1 MKKRILSALLALVM
15 VLALLP
21 ATALAA
27 TAPNASSPGDSG
39 RTNVR
44 YYDKKQPTLLD
55 ASGQSIGPGWYYQ
68 FQMDVGNNRKE
79 TRYAEIT
86 YGVVSGNSTSGT
98 WYASADAALASQ
110 ASFTLLDNQNIST
123 LAKNLTVDTNGHTLS
138 ITSADMTKVTSLTV
152 TDARYAA
159 AQKAGLSGSQGS
171 VNWSIN
177 NNSNGTQ
184 SFTLTLRN
192 GGKLSGSVTLINP
205 ANHTITMTDYAQI
218 SGSVNMSGNATNTNA
233 QNVSLSNNCEI
244 TGKVTLTGNSSRVN
258 VASSKLTGGLS
269 LTGTGT
275 QLMVNGIVSKVGAV
289 TLSSGTATTG
299 ANATVTISQGTV
311 DSIAQDSTDKL
322 KSPIKITVGE
332 NGSVS
337 GATTIDKSATIIVNQ
352 GTMGAVTLP
361 SGSLTVNGPSA
372 RLGALTLNGTGN
384 TTFKVAGT
392 GNSITNVSAGN
403 GTSLSVDI
411 AAEISNTFGA
421 VSLNGYKGHGI
432 KGGTY
437 TSTAPTADAL
447 ANSGN
452 EALIYQCVGGGST
465 TFYTSAQLADGLYKQ
480 VTTTGTLT
488 IVGQDTNSTIK
499 GVITFTRGTNEAG
512 KLNYYGVTTIAMLP
526 NKALG
531 TVVATWTDTTHGNKT
546 YNAGGSYDAP
556 QGGGNVTLS
565 TQGASQ
571 VVTKINGL
579 GVLTTG
585 DNANITASLNGNVI
599 TLSGAVKPI
608 GGIASFQLNLLT
620 DLVNSDTQKQ
630 VEIPVWVNY
639 DTVNKRTFFGN
650 QANLTG
656 GLTVNAD
663 GSRLTLF
670 DGSTYYTLNG
680 SGLRVM
686 DENFKTDVDPTG
698 AVKATYTGT
707 GDAATKQ
714 YVANLIQGTLDEDTA
729 ASFDWRRSTAVKQA
743 VNAVQAGITSSQVQN
758 WRDQAQRKAW
768 QNHYSGSP
776 TKDQYTT
783 DPVSKDYTEVYLVP
797 YLNVTAS
804 KFNQNG
810 TLTAALSV
818 YYRVEVRKGSDATTA
833 IEVQAGRALG
843 TLGEEFDIG
852 VVVKFGGTLN
862 TMLTAGNNNAYM
874 RQDDTYVYKND
885 SDKAFT
891 ISHSGRTGLGTIVI
905 DQTAP
910 LVMLERN
917 RGATNT
923 THVGKGQTAYY
934 TTLQAAVN
942 DTQPQPKNHEDRI
955 TVLNGYKASDS
966 IDVTGLARTFYIKAE
981 GNTTLTRAS
990 NNFTM
995 TPDTTGSLWTVQLA
1009 KETAT
1014 GTVAIYVTDVA
1025 NGNASASIVR
1035 AKAGDTVTIT
1045 TNPNSGYYTLGVSA
1059 VGSNNT
1065 SIAVSGS
1072 GNSWSFKVPDNV
1084 VSVTVTPN
1092 FGVGGGQVSI
1102 NVNNATNGSATVS
1115 SGTNNVTQGSTI
1127 TVYTVPRAGYRATGV
1142 SVYFNNGTSVN
1153 ATNTGTNTWVFTVP
1167 AGATTA
1173 TVTPSFTVETG
1184 LPFTDVGSNDFYLQ
1198 YVNFVYKHGMME
1210 GFGNKYTFNGN
1221 GNVTRAQI
1229 VLILYRL
1236 SGSPSV
1242 SGVTKF
1248 SDVPANQWY
1257 SAAVAWASNNN
1268 IVNGRS
1274 NSIFD
1279 PGTAV
1284 TRQELAAILYRYNNY
1299 RGLSNG
1305 NLSNLSQFTD
1315 RGYVQSYAKEA
1326 MQWAVGNG
1334 IISGT
1339 TNTTLSPNGTAIRY
1353 QAAAMLTRYCQ
1364 NFLKMS

>member
-21 ATALAA
+21 ATVFAA
-27 TAPNASSPGDSG
+27 AAETGKTS
-39 RTNVR
+39 VR
-44 YYDKKQPTLLD
+44 YYDKVQPNLLD
-55 ASGQSIGPGWYYQ
+55 ESGQKIGPGWYYQ
-68 FQMDVGNNRKE
+68 FQMDVSNNRKE
-79 TRYAEIT
+79 TRYAKVDT
-86 YGVVSGNSTSGT
+86 GVVTGTSTSGT
-98 WYASADAALASQ
+98 WYESADAALAKGQ
-110 ASFTLLDNQNIST
+110 TSFTLLSDQTISGT
-123 LAKNLTVDTNGHTLS
+123 LDRNLTVDTNGRMLTVGN
-138 ITSADMTKVTSLTV
+138 ADMAKVTSLTV

-159 AQKAGLSGSQGS
+159 AQKVGDNTVSQGAVS
-171 VNWSIN
+171 WNLD
-177 NNSNGTQ
+177 NSGTGTQ

-192 GGKLSGSVTLINP
+192 GGQLSGGVSLTNP
-205 ANHTITMTDYAQI
+205 ANHTITMTDYAKI
-218 SGSVNMSGNATNTNA
+218 GGNVTMSGNAATNANA
-233 QNVSLSNNCEI
+233 QNVSLSNYSKI
-244 TGKVTLTGNSSRVN
+244 TGAVELTGNSSRVN
-258 VASSKLTGGLS
+258 VASSEMGALTLK
-269 LTGTGT
+269 GTGT
-275 QLMVNGIVSKVGAV
+275 QLTVNGIISKVGAV
-289 TLSSGTATTG
+289 TLNSAQSKTTG
-299 ANATVTISQGTV
+299 TNATVNISQGQV
-311 DSIAQDSTDKL
+311 ESITQTADDL
-322 KSPIKITVGE
+322 KSNIKITVGE
-332 NGSVS
+332 NGSVGTITIVN
-337 GATTIDKSATIIVNQ
+337 GADITVNQ
-352 GTMGAVTLP
+352 GSTGTITLP
-361 SGSLTVNGPSA
+361 SGTLTVNGPSA
-372 RLGALTLNGTGN
+372 RLGALNLNGTGN

-392 GNSITNVSAGN
+392 GNSITSVNASN
-403 GTSLSVDI
+403 GTSLKVDI

-421 VSLNGYKGHGI
+421 VSLDGYKGHGI

-452 EALIYQCVGGGST
+452 EALIYQATDSSKVT

-480 VTTTGTLT
+480 ATKGGTLT
-488 IVGQDTNSTIK
+488 IVGQATTSSPS
-499 GVITFTRGTNEAG
+499 GVITFMRGTNKAG
-512 KLNYYGVTTIAMLP
+512 ELNYYGVTTIPMLP

-531 TVVATWTDTTHGNKT
+531 TPVATWTDTTNKNKT
-546 YNAGGSYDAP
+546 YNAGGSYDVP

-579 GVLTTG
+579 STATG
-585 DNANITASLNGNVI
+585 TDVNHNITASLNGNVI
-599 TLSGAVKPI
+599 TLSGAVEPI
-608 GGIASFQLNLLT
+608 GGIATFQLNLLT
-620 DLVNSDTQKQ
+620 DLVDENQKQ
-630 VEIPVWVNY
+630 VIIPVWVNY
-639 DTVNKRTFFGN
+639 NSVNKRTYFGN
-650 QANLTG
+650 QTLDG

-686 DENFKTDVDPTG
+686 DENFTTSAADDGGV
-698 AVKATYTGT
+698 VATYTGT

-714 YVANLIQGTLDEDTA
+714 YVANLIQGTGS
-729 ASFDWRRSTAVKQA
+729 SFNWKNSTAVKQA

-783 DPVSKDYTEVYLVP
+783 DPVSSGYTDVWLVP

-804 KFNQNG
+804 KYNQNG

-818 YYRVEVRKGSDATTA
+818 YYRVEVRKGSDAATA

-843 TLGEEFDIG
+843 TLGEEFGTG
-852 VVVKFGGTLN
+852 VVVKFSNDLN
-862 TMLTAGNNNAYM
+862 NQINLNGNNAYM
-874 RQDDTYVYKND
+874 RQDDTYVYQNS
-885 SDKAFT
+885 SDGFT

-910 LVMLERN
+910 LVMLERKS
-917 RGATNT
+917 GAPNT
-923 THVGKGQTAYY
+923 THVPAGTIAYY

-942 DTQPQPKNHEDRI
+942 DTQPQPKNYEDVI

-1173 TVTPSFTVETG
+1173 TVTPSFAVETG

-1299 RGLSNG
+1299 RGLGNG

>member
-21 ATALAA
+21 ATVFAA
-27 TAPNASSPGDSG
+27 AAETGKTS
-39 RTNVR
+39 VR
-44 YYDKKQPTLLD
+44 YYDKVQPNLLD
-55 ASGQSIGPGWYYQ
+55 ESGQKIGPGWYYQ

-79 TRYAEIT
+79 TRYAKVNT
-86 YGVVSGNSTSGT
+86 GVVTGTSTSGT
-98 WYASADAALASQ
+98 WYESAEAALAKGQ
-110 ASFTLLDNQNIST
+110 TSFTLLSNQTISG
-123 LAKNLTVDTNGHTLS
+123 LNRNLTVDTNGSTLNIS
-138 ITSADMTKVTSLTV
+138 GADMTKVTSLTV

-159 AQKAGLSGSQGS
+159 AQKVGDNTVSQGAVS
-171 VNWSIN
+171 WNLD
-177 NNSNGTQ
+177 NSGTGTQ

-192 GGKLSGSVTLINP
+192 GGQLSRGVSLTNP
-205 ANHTITMTDYAQI
+205 ANHTITMTDYAKI
-218 SGSVNMSGNATNTNA
+218 EGSVTMSGNAATNANA
-233 QNVSLSNNCEI
+233 QNVSLSNHSTI
-244 TGKVTLTGNSSRVN
+244 TGTVTLTGNSSRVN
-258 VASSKLTGGLS
+258 VASSEMGALTLK
-269 LTGTGT
+269 GTGT
-275 QLMVNGIVSKVGAV
+275 QLMVNGIISKVGAV
-289 TLSSGTATTG
+289 TLNSAQSKTTG
-299 ANATVTISQGTV
+299 TNATVNISQGQV
-311 DSIAQDSTDKL
+311 ESITQTADDL
-322 KSPIKITVGE
+322 KSNIKITVGE
-332 NGSVS
+332 NGSV
-337 GATTIDKSATIIVNQ
+337 GAIMIRNGADITVNQ
-352 GTMGAVTLP
+352 GSTGDITLP
-361 SGSLTVNGPSA
+361 SGTLTVNGPSA

-392 GNSITNVSAGN
+392 GNSITSVSASN
-403 GTSLSVDI
+403 GTSLKVDI
-411 AAEISNTFGA
+411 AAEISNTFGD
-421 VSLNGYKGHGI
+421 VRLDGYKGHGI

-437 TSTAPTADAL
+437 TRTAPTADAL

-599 TLSGAVKPI
+599 TLSGAVKPT

-620 DLVNSDTQKQ
+620 DLVDSDTQKQ

-639 DTVNKRTFFGN
+639 NTVNKRTFFGN
-650 QANLTG
+650 QVNLTG

-686 DENFKTDVDPTG
+686 DENFKTDVDPAG

-714 YVANLIQGTLDEDTA
+714 YVANLIQGTLDGDTA
-729 ASFDWRRSTAVKQA
+729 ASFDWSRSTAVKQA

-783 DPVSKDYTEVYLVP
+783 DPVSSGYTQVWLVP

-804 KFNQNG
+804 KYNQNG

-818 YYRVEVRKGSDATTA
+818 YYRVEVRDTNGGKP

-843 TLGEEFDIG
+843 TLGEEFGTG
-852 VVVKFGGTLN
+852 VVVKFSDELN
-862 TMLTAGNNNAYM
+862 KVLTSNGANNAYM
-874 RQDDTYVYKND
+874 RQDDTYVYKNGTGNV
-885 SDKAFT
+885 FT

-910 LVMLERN
+910 LVMLERSN
-917 RGATNT
+917 GAMNT

>member
-21 ATALAA
+21 ATVFAA
-27 TAPNASSPGDSG
+27 AAETGKTS
-39 RTNVR
+39 VR
-44 YYDKKQPTLLD
+44 YYDKVQTNLKHEDGT
-55 ASGQSIGPGWYYQ
+55 SEVGPGWYYQ
-68 FQMDVGNNRKE
+68 FQHDLGNGKKE
-79 TRYAEIT
+79 TRYAPISN
-86 YGVVSGNSTSGT
+86 GVVTGTSTSGT
-98 WYASADAALASQ
+98 WYESAEAALAKGQ
-110 ASFTLLDNQNIST
+110 ASFTLLGDESISV
-123 LAKNLTVDTNGHTLS
+123 LSRNLTVDTNGHTLT
-138 ITSADMTKVTSLTV
+138 IGTADMTKVTSLTV

-159 AQKAGLSGSQGS
+159 DQKAGGIKGLRPGA

-177 NNSNGTQ
+177 NDGTGTQ

-192 GGKLSGSVTLINP
+192 GGKLDGSVTLTNP
-205 ANHTITMTDYAQI
+205 ANHTITMTDYAEI
-218 SGSVNMSGNATNTNA
+218 AGNVTMSGNAATNANA
-233 QNVSLSNNCEI
+233 QNVSLSNHSKI
-244 TGKVTLTGNSSRVN
+244 TGSVDLTGNSSRVN
-258 VASSKLTGGLS
+258 VASSEMGDLTLK
-269 LTGTGT
+269 GTGT
-275 QLMVNGIVSKVGAV
+275 QLTVNGIISKVGAV
-289 TLSSGTATTG
+289 TLNSDQSKTTG
-299 ANATVTISQGTV
+299 ANATVNISQGSV
-311 DSIAQDSTDKL
+311 ASITQTADVL
-322 KSPIKITVGE
+322 KSNIKITVGE
-332 NGSVS
+332 NGSV
-337 GATTIDKSATIIVNQ
+337 GAITIVNGADITVNQ
-352 GTMGAVTLP
+352 GSTGAIILP
-361 SGSLTVNGPSA
+361 SGTLTVNGPSA

-392 GNSITNVSAGN
+392 GNSIIRVSASN
-403 GTSLSVDI
+403 GTSLKVDI
-411 AAEISNTFGA
+411 AAEISNTFGD
-421 VSLNGYKGHGI
+421 VGLDGYKGHGI

-437 TSTAPTADAL
+437 KGTAPNADAL

-452 EALIYQCVGGGST
+452 EALIYQATDSSNVT

-480 VTTTGTLT
+480 ATKGGALT
-488 IVGQDTNSTIK
+488 IVGQTT
-499 GVITFTRGTNEAG
+499 GAQGTITFKRGSDVAG
-512 KLNYYGVTTIAMLP
+512 VLTYKGVTTIPMLP

-531 TVVATWTDTTHGNKT
+531 TPVATWTDTNNKNKT
-546 YNAGGSYDAP
+546 YNAGGSYDVP
-556 QGGGNVTLS
+556 QGVSGSGDFVLA

-579 GVLTTG
+579 STATGTGV
-585 DNANITASLNGNVI
+585 NHNITASLNGNVI
-599 TLSGAVKPI
+599 TLSGAVEPI
-608 GGIASFQLNLLT
+608 GGIATFQLNLLT
-620 DLVNSDTQKQ
+620 DLVDENQKQ
-630 VEIPVWVNY
+630 VIIPVWVNY
-639 DTVNKRTFFGN
+639 NSVNKRTYFGN
-650 QANLTG
+650 QTLDG

-686 DENFKTDVDPTG
+686 DENFTTSAADDGGV
-698 AVKATYTGT
+698 VATYTGT

-714 YVANLIQGTLDEDTA
+714 YVANLIQGTGS
-729 ASFDWRRSTAVKQA
+729 SFNWKNSTAVKQA

-783 DPVSKDYTEVYLVP
+783 DPVSSGYTDVWLVP

-804 KFNQNG
+804 KYNQNG

-818 YYRVEVRKGSDATTA
+818 YYRVEVRKGNDAATA

-843 TLGEEFDIG
+843 TLGEEFGTG
-852 VVVKFGGTLN
+852 VVVKFSNELDKV
-862 TMLTAGNNNAYM
+862 LTSNGDNNAYM
-874 RQDDTYVYKND
+874 RQDDTYVYKNGTGN
-885 SDKAFT
+885 AFT

-910 LVMLERN
+910 LVMLERS
-917 RGATNT
+917 RSATNT
-923 THVGKGQTAYY
+923 THVPAGAIAYY

-942 DTQPQPKNHEDRI
+942 DTQPQPKDYVDRI

-1274 NSIFD
+1274 NNVFD

>member
-21 ATALAA
+21 ATVFAA
-27 TAPNASSPGDSG
+27 AAAETGKTS
-39 RTNVR
+39 VR
-44 YYDKKQPTLLD
+44 YYDKVQPNLLD
-55 ASGQSIGPGWYYQ
+55 ERGQKIGPGWYYQ

-79 TRYAEIT
+79 TRYAEVDS
-86 YGVVSGNSTSGT
+86 GVVTGTSTSGT
-98 WYASADAALASQ
+98 WYESAEAALAKGQ
-110 ASFTLLDNQNIST
+110 TSFTLLSSSDTISN
-123 LAKNLTVDTNGHTLS
+123 LNRNLTVDTNGNTLNIS
-138 ITSADMTKVTSLTV
+138 GADMTKVTSLTV

-159 AQKAGLSGSQGS
+159 AQKVGDNTVSQGTVS
-171 VNWSIN
+171 WNLT
-177 NNSNGTQ
+177 NSGTGTQ

-192 GGKLSGSVTLINP
+192 GGQLSGGVSLTNP
-205 ANHTITMTDYAQI
+205 ANHTITMTDYAKI
-218 SGSVNMSGNATNTNA
+218 AGSVTMSGNAATNANA

-244 TGKVTLTGNSSRVN
+244 TQLVTLTGNSSRVN
-258 VASSKLTGGLS
+258 VASSEMSALTLK
-269 LTGTGT
+269 GTGT
-275 QLMVNGIVSKVGAV
+275 QLTVNGIISKVGAV
-289 TLSSGTATTG
+289 TLNSDQSKTTG
-299 ANATVTISQGTV
+299 TNATVNISQGSV
-311 DSIAQDSTDKL
+311 ASITQTTDDL
-322 KSPIKITVGE
+322 KSNIKITVGE
-332 NGSVS
+332 NGSAGNITIVN
-337 GATTIDKSATIIVNQ
+337 GADITVNQ
-352 GTMGAVTLP
+352 GSAGDITLP
-361 SGSLTVNGPSA
+361 SGTLTVNGPSA
-372 RLGALTLNGTGN
+372 RLGALTLNGPGN

-392 GNSITNVSAGN
+392 GNSIASVSASN
-403 GTSLSVDI
+403 GTSLKVDI

-421 VSLNGYKGHGI
+421 VSLDGYKGHGI

-437 TSTAPTADAL
+437 TGTAPTADAL

-452 EALIYQCVGGGST
+452 EALIYQATDSSSVT

-480 VTTTGTLT
+480 ATKGGTLT
-488 IVGQDTNSTIK
+488 IVGQTT
-499 GVITFTRGTNEAG
+499 GAQGTITFKRGSDVAG
-512 KLNYYGVTTIAMLP
+512 VLTYKGVTTIPMLP

-531 TVVATWTDTTHGNKT
+531 TPVATWTDTTNKNKT
-546 YNAGGSYDAP
+546 YNAGGSYDVP

-579 GVLTTG
+579 STATG
-585 DNANITASLNGNVI
+585 TDVNHNITASLNGNVI
-599 TLSGAVKPI
+599 TLSGAVEPI

-620 DLVNSDTQKQ
+620 DLVDDNQKQ
-630 VEIPVWVNY
+630 VIIPVWVNY
-639 DTVNKRTFFGN
+639 NSVNKRTYFGN
-650 QANLTG
+650 QTLNG

-680 SGLRVM
+680 SGLRVK
-686 DENFKTDVDPTG
+686 DENFDTQVADSG
-698 AVKATYTGT
+698 EVKATYTGT

-714 YVANLIQGTLDEDTA
+714 YVANLIQGTGS
-729 ASFDWRRSTAVKQA
+729 SFNWKNSTAVKQA

-783 DPVSKDYTEVYLVP
+783 DSVSSGYTQVWLVP

-804 KFNQNG
+804 KYNQNG

-818 YYRVEVRKGSDATTA
+818 YYRVEVRDATNSGKP

-843 TLGEEFDIG
+843 TLGEEFGTG
-852 VVVKFGGTLN
+852 VVVKFSNDLN
-862 TMLTAGNNNAYM
+862 SQINLNGNNAYM
-874 RQDDTYVYKND
+874 RQDDTYVYQNS
-885 SDKAFT
+885 SDGFT

-910 LVMLERN
+910 LVMLKRDAN
-917 RGATNT
+917 ATNT
-923 THVGKGQTAYY
+923 THVPAGAIAYY

-942 DTQPQPKNHEDRI
+942 DTQPQPKDHVDRI

>member
-21 ATALAA
+21 ATVFAA
-27 TAPNASSPGDSG
+27 AAAETGKTS
-39 RTNVR
+39 VR
-44 YYDKKQPTLLD
+44 YYDKVQPNLLD
-55 ASGQSIGPGWYYQ
+55 GNGQKIGPGWYYQ
-68 FQMDVGNNRKE
+68 FQMDVDNNRKE
-79 TRYAEIT
+79 TRYAKVDT
-86 YGVVSGNSTSGT
+86 GVVTGTSTSGT
-98 WYASADAALASQ
+98 WYESAEAALAKGQ
-110 ASFTLLDNQNIST
+110 TSFTLLNDQTISG
-123 LAKNLTVDTNGHTLS
+123 LSRNLTVDTNGRTLYIS
-138 ITSADMTKVTSLTV
+138 GADMTKVTSLTV

-177 NNSNGTQ
+177 NDSNGTQ

-218 SGSVNMSGNATNTNA
+218 SGSVNMSGNAATNANA
-233 QNVSLSNNCEI
+233 QNVSLSNYSKI
-244 TGKVTLTGNSSRVN
+244 TGTVTLTGNSSRVN
-258 VASSKLTGGLS
+258 VASSEMGDLTLK
-269 LTGTGT
+269 GTGT
-275 QLMVNGIVSKVGAV
+275 QLTVNGIISKVGAV
-289 TLSSGTATTG
+289 TLNSAQSKTTG
-299 ANATVTISQGTV
+299 TNATVNISQGRV
-311 DSIAQDSTDKL
+311 ESITQTTDDL
-322 KSPIKITVGE
+322 KSNIKITVGE
-332 NGSVS
+332 NGSV
-337 GATTIDKSATIIVNQ
+337 GAIMIVNGADITVNQ
-352 GTMGAVTLP
+352 GSTGAITLP
-361 SGSLTVNGPSA
+361 SGTLTVNGPSA
-372 RLGALTLNGTGN
+372 RLGALTLNSTGN

-392 GNSITNVSAGN
+392 GNSIASVTAQK
-403 GTSLSVDI
+403 GTSLKVDI

-421 VSLNGYKGHGI
+421 VSLDGYKGHGI

-437 TSTAPTADAL
+437 KGTAPTADAL

-452 EALIYQCVGGGST
+452 EALIYQATDDSSVT

-480 VTTTGTLT
+480 ATKGGTLT
-488 IVGQDTNSTIK
+488 IVGQATTSSPS
-499 GVITFTRGTNEAG
+499 GVITFMRGTNKAG
-512 KLNYYGVTTIAMLP
+512 ELNYYGVTTIPMLP

-531 TVVATWTDTTHGNKT
+531 TPVATWTDTSNQNKT
-546 YNAGGSYDAP
+546 YNAGGSYDVP
-556 QGGGNVTLS
+556 QGGGNVILS

-579 GVLTTG
+579 NLATG
-585 DNANITASLNGNVI
+585 TGANHNITASLNGNVI
-599 TLSGAVKPI
+599 TLSGAVEPI

-620 DLVNSDTQKQ
+620 DLVDNDQKQ
-630 VEIPVWVNY
+630 IIIPVWVNY
-639 DTVNKRTFFGN
+639 NSVNKRTYFGN
-650 QANLTG
+650 QTLDG

-686 DENFKTDVDPTG
+686 DENFTTSAATDGGV
-698 AVKATYTGT
+698 VATYTGT

-714 YVANLIQGTLDEDTA
+714 YVANLIQGTGS
-729 ASFDWRRSTAVKQA
+729 SFNWNNSTAVKQA

-783 DPVSKDYTEVYLVP
+783 DSVSSGYTQVWLVP

-804 KFNQNG
+804 KYNQNG

-818 YYRVEVRKGSDATTA
+818 YYRVEVRDTNSGKP

-843 TLGEEFDIG
+843 TLGEEFGTG
-852 VVVKFGGTLN
+852 VVVKFSNDLN
-862 TMLTAGNNNAYM
+862 SQINLNGNNAYM
-874 RQDDTYVYKND
+874 RQDDTYVYQNS
-885 SDKAFT
+885 SDGFT

-910 LVMLERN
+910 LVMLERSN
-917 RGATNT
+917 GATNT

>member
-21 ATALAA
+21 ATVFAA
-27 TAPNASSPGDSG
+27 AVAETGKTS
-39 RTNVR
+39 VR
-44 YYDKKQPTLLD
+44 YYDKVQPNLLD
-55 ASGQSIGPGWYYQ
+55 ESGQKIGPGWYYQ

-79 TRYAEIT
+79 TRYAKVDT
-86 YGVVSGNSTSGT
+86 GVVTGTSTSGT
-98 WYASADAALASQ
+98 WYESADAALAKGQ
-110 ASFTLLDNQNIST
+110 TSFTLLSDQTISGT
-123 LAKNLTVDTNGHTLS
+123 LDRNLTVDTNGHMLTVGN
-138 ITSADMTKVTSLTV
+138 ADMAKVTSLTV

-177 NNSNGTQ
+177 NDSNGTQ

-244 TGKVTLTGNSSRVN
+244 TQLVTLTGNSSRVN
-258 VASSKLTGGLS
+258 VASSKLTGGLN

-275 QLMVNGIVSKVGAV
+275 QLMVNGIVSNVGAV

-299 ANATVTISQGTV
+299 ANATVNISQGTV
-311 DSIAQDSTDKL
+311 ASINQANAPL
-322 KSPIKITVGE
+322 KSNIKITVGE
-332 NGSVS
+332 NGSAGDITILN
-337 GATTIDKSATIIVNQ
+337 GADITVNQ
-352 GTMGAVTLP
+352 GSTGAIILP
-361 SGSLTVNGPSA
+361 SGTLTVNGPSA

-392 GNSITNVSAGN
+392 GNSITSVSASN
-403 GTSLSVDI
+403 GTSLKVDI

-421 VSLNGYKGHGI
+421 VSLDGYKGHGI

-437 TSTAPTADAL
+437 KGTAPTADAL

-452 EALIYQCVGGGST
+452 EALIYQATDSSNVT

-480 VTTTGTLT
+480 ATKGGMLT
-488 IVGQDTNSTIK
+488 IVGQTT
-499 GVITFTRGTNEAG
+499 GAQGTITFKRGSDVAG
-512 KLNYYGVTTIAMLP
+512 VLTYKGVTTIPMLP
-526 NKALG
+526 TKALG
-531 TVVATWTDTTHGNKT
+531 TPVATWTDTSNQNKT
-546 YNAGGSYDAP
+546 YNAGGSYDVP
-556 QGGGNVTLS
+556 QGGGNVILS

-579 GVLTTG
+579 NLATG
-585 DNANITASLNGNVI
+585 TGANHNITASLNGNVI
-599 TLSGAVKPI
+599 TLSGAVEPI

-620 DLVNSDTQKQ
+620 DLVDNDQKQ
-630 VEIPVWVNY
+630 IIIPVWVNY
-639 DTVNKRTFFGN
+639 NSVNKRTYFGN
-650 QANLTG
+650 QTLDG

-686 DENFKTDVDPTG
+686 DENFTTSAATDGGV
-698 AVKATYTGT
+698 VATYTGT

-714 YVANLIQGTLDEDTA
+714 YVANLIQGTGS
-729 ASFDWRRSTAVKQA
+729 SFNWNNSTAVKQA

-783 DPVSKDYTEVYLVP
+783 DSVSSGYTQVWLVP

-804 KFNQNG
+804 KYNQNG

-818 YYRVEVRKGSDATTA
+818 YYRVEVRDTNGGKP

-843 TLGEEFDIG
+843 TLGEEFGTG
-852 VVVKFGGTLN
+852 VVVKFSNDLN
-862 TMLTAGNNNAYM
+862 SQINLNGNNAYM
-874 RQDDTYVYKND
+874 RQDDTYVYQNS
-885 SDKAFT
+885 SDGFT

-910 LVMLERN
+910 LVMLERSN
-917 RGATNT
+917 GATNT

>member
-21 ATALAA
+21 ATVFAA
-27 TAPNASSPGDSG
+27 AAETGKTS
-39 RTNVR
+39 VR
-44 YYDKKQPTLLD
+44 YYDKVQPNLLD
-55 ASGQSIGPGWYYQ
+55 ESGQKIGPGWYYQ

-79 TRYAEIT
+79 TRYAKVDT
-86 YGVVSGNSTSGT
+86 GVVTGTSTSGT
-98 WYASADAALASQ
+98 WYESAGAALAKGQ
-110 ASFTLLDNQNIST
+110 TSFTLLSDQTISGT
-123 LAKNLTVDTNGHTLS
+123 LDRNLTVDTNGHMLTVGN
-138 ITSADMTKVTSLTV
+138 ADMAKVTSLTV

-177 NNSNGTQ
+177 NDSNGTQ

-244 TGKVTLTGNSSRVN
+244 TQLVTLTGNSSRVN
-258 VASSKLTGGLS
+258 VASSKLTGGLN

-275 QLMVNGIVSKVGAV
+275 QLMVNGIVSNVGAV

-299 ANATVTISQGTV
+299 TNATVNISQGRV
-311 DSIAQDSTDKL
+311 ESITQTTDDL
-322 KSPIKITVGE
+322 KSNIKITVGE
-332 NGSVS
+332 NGSAGDITILN
-337 GATTIDKSATIIVNQ
+337 GADITVNQ
-352 GTMGAVTLP
+352 GSTGAIILP
-361 SGSLTVNGPSA
+361 SGTLTVNGPSA

-392 GNSITNVSAGN
+392 GNSITSVSASN
-403 GTSLSVDI
+403 GTSLKVDI

-421 VSLNGYKGHGI
+421 VSLDGYKGHGI

-437 TSTAPTADAL
+437 KGTAPTADAL

-452 EALIYQCVGGGST
+452 EALIYQATDSSNVT

-480 VTTTGTLT
+480 ATKGGMLT
-488 IVGQDTNSTIK
+488 IVGQTT
-499 GVITFTRGTNEAG
+499 GAQGTITFKRGSDVAG
-512 KLNYYGVTTIAMLP
+512 VLTYKGVTTIPMLP
-526 NKALG
+526 TKALG
-531 TVVATWTDTTHGNKT
+531 TPVATWTDTSNQNKT
-546 YNAGGSYDAP
+546 YNAGGSYDVP
-556 QGGGNVTLS
+556 QGGGNVILS

-579 GVLTTG
+579 NLATG
-585 DNANITASLNGNVI
+585 TGANHNITASLNGNVI
-599 TLSGAVKPI
+599 TLSGAVEPI

-620 DLVNSDTQKQ
+620 DLVDNDQKQ
-630 VEIPVWVNY
+630 IIIPVWVNY
-639 DTVNKRTFFGN
+639 NSVNKRTYFGN
-650 QANLTG
+650 QTLDG

-686 DENFKTDVDPTG
+686 DENFTTSAATDGGV
-698 AVKATYTGT
+698 VATYTGT

-714 YVANLIQGTLDEDTA
+714 YVANLIQGTGS
-729 ASFDWRRSTAVKQA
+729 SFNWNNSTAVKQA

-783 DPVSKDYTEVYLVP
+783 DSVSSGYTQVWLVP

-804 KFNQNG
+804 KYNQNG

-818 YYRVEVRKGSDATTA
+818 YYRVEVRDTNGGKP

-843 TLGEEFDIG
+843 TLGEEFGTG
-852 VVVKFGGTLN
+852 VVVKFSDELDKV
-862 TMLTAGNNNAYM
+862 LTSNGANNAYM
-874 RQDDTYVYKND
+874 RQDDTYVYKNGTGN
-885 SDKAFT
+885 AFT

-910 LVMLERN
+910 LVMLERS

-923 THVGKGQTAYY
+923 THVPAGAIAYY

-942 DTQPQPKNHEDRI
+942 DTQPQPKDHVDRI

>member
-1 MKKRILSALLALVM
+1 
-15 VLALLP
+15 
-21 ATALAA
+21 
-27 TAPNASSPGDSG
+27 
-39 RTNVR
+39 
-44 YYDKKQPTLLD
+44 
-55 ASGQSIGPGWYYQ
+55 
-68 FQMDVGNNRKE
+68 
-79 TRYAEIT
+79 
-86 YGVVSGNSTSGT
+86 
-98 WYASADAALASQ
+98 
-110 ASFTLLDNQNIST
+110 
-123 LAKNLTVDTNGHTLS
+123 
-138 ITSADMTKVTSLTV
+138 
-152 TDARYAA
+152 
-159 AQKAGLSGSQGS
+159 
-171 VNWSIN
+171 
-177 NNSNGTQ
+177 
-184 SFTLTLRN
+184 
-192 GGKLSGSVTLINP
+192 
-205 ANHTITMTDYAQI
+205 
-218 SGSVNMSGNATNTNA
+218 
-233 QNVSLSNNCEI
+233 
-244 TGKVTLTGNSSRVN
+244 
-258 VASSKLTGGLS
+258 
-269 LTGTGT
+269 
-275 QLMVNGIVSKVGAV
+275 
-289 TLSSGTATTG
+289 
-299 ANATVTISQGTV
+299 
-311 DSIAQDSTDKL
+311 
-322 KSPIKITVGE
+322 
-332 NGSVS
+332 
-337 GATTIDKSATIIVNQ
+337 
-352 GTMGAVTLP
+352 
-361 SGSLTVNGPSA
+361 
-372 RLGALTLNGTGN
+372 
-384 TTFKVAGT
+384 
-392 GNSITNVSAGN
+392 
-403 GTSLSVDI
+403 
-411 AAEISNTFGA
+411 
-421 VSLNGYKGHGI
+421 
-432 KGGTY
+432 
-437 TSTAPTADAL
+437 
-447 ANSGN
+447 
-452 EALIYQCVGGGST
+452 
-465 TFYTSAQLADGLYKQ
+465 
-480 VTTTGTLT
+480 
-488 IVGQDTNSTIK
+488 
-499 GVITFTRGTNEAG
+499 
-512 KLNYYGVTTIAMLP
+512 
-526 NKALG
+526 
-531 TVVATWTDTTHGNKT
+531 
-546 YNAGGSYDAP
+546 
-556 QGGGNVTLS
+556 
-565 TQGASQ
+565 
-571 VVTKINGL
+571 
-579 GVLTTG
+579 
-585 DNANITASLNGNVI
+585 
-599 TLSGAVKPI
+599 
-608 GGIASFQLNLLT
+608 
-620 DLVNSDTQKQ
+620 
-630 VEIPVWVNY
+630 
-639 DTVNKRTFFGN
+639 
-650 QANLTG
+650 
-656 GLTVNAD
+656 
-663 GSRLTLF
+663 
-670 DGSTYYTLNG
+670 
-680 SGLRVM
+680 
-686 DENFKTDVDPTG
+686 
-698 AVKATYTGT
+698 
-707 GDAATKQ
+707 
-714 YVANLIQGTLDEDTA
+714 
-729 ASFDWRRSTAVKQA
+729 
-743 VNAVQAGITSSQVQN
+743 
-758 WRDQAQRKAW
+758 
-768 QNHYSGSP
+768 
-776 TKDQYTT
+776 
-783 DPVSKDYTEVYLVP
+783 
-797 YLNVTAS
+797 
-804 KFNQNG
+804 
-810 TLTAALSV
+810 
-818 YYRVEVRKGSDATTA
+818 
-833 IEVQAGRALG
+833 
-843 TLGEEFDIG
+843 
-852 VVVKFGGTLN
+852 
-862 TMLTAGNNNAYM
+862 MLTAGNNNAYM

-885 SDKAFT
+885 ATDGNKFT

-910 LVMLERN
+910 LVMLERHTQ
-917 RGATNT
+917 AKNT
-923 THVGKGQTAYY
+923 THVPAGATAYY

-942 DTQPQPKNHEDRI
+942 DTQPQVSPYEDRI

>member
-21 ATALAA
+21 ATVFAA
-27 TAPNASSPGDSG
+27 AAETGKTS
-39 RTNVR
+39 VR
-44 YYDKKQPTLLD
+44 YYDKVQPNLKHETE
-55 ASGQSIGPGWYYQ
+55 GQDVGPGWF
-68 FQMDVGNNRKE
+68 FQTQVTLSDGKKE
-79 TRYAEIT
+79 TRYAEVT
-86 YGVVSGNSTSGT
+86 YGVVTGTSTSGT
-98 WYASADAALASQ
+98 WYQDVDAALAKGQ
-110 ASFTLLDNQNIST
+110 TSFTLLSDQTISGT
-123 LAKNLTVDTNGHTLS
+123 LDRNLTVDTNGHMLTVGN
-138 ITSADMTKVTSLTV
+138 ADMAKVTSLTV

-177 NNSNGTQ
+177 NDSNGTQ

-244 TGKVTLTGNSSRVN
+244 TQLVTLTGNSSRVN
-258 VASSKLTGGLS
+258 VASSKLTGGLN

-275 QLMVNGIVSKVGAV
+275 QLMVNGIVSNVGAV

-299 ANATVTISQGTV
+299 ANATVNISQGTV
-311 DSIAQDSTDKL
+311 ASINQANAPL
-322 KSPIKITVGE
+322 KSNIKITVGE
-332 NGSVS
+332 NGSAGDITILN
-337 GATTIDKSATIIVNQ
+337 GADITVNQ
-352 GTMGAVTLP
+352 GSAGAIILP
-361 SGSLTVNGPSA
+361 SGTLTVNGPSA

-392 GNSITNVSAGN
+392 GNSIASVSASN
-403 GTSLSVDI
+403 GTSLKVDI
-411 AAEISNTFGA
+411 AAEISNTFGD
-421 VSLNGYKGHGI
+421 VRLDGYKGHGI

-437 TSTAPTADAL
+437 KGTAPTADAL

-599 TLSGAVKPI
+599 TLSGAVKPT

-620 DLVNSDTQKQ
+620 DLVDSDTQKQ

-639 DTVNKRTFFGN
+639 NTVNKRTFFGN
-650 QANLTG
+650 QVNLTG

-686 DENFKTDVDPTG
+686 DENFKTDVDPAG

-714 YVANLIQGTLDEDTA
+714 YVANLIQGTLDGDTA
-729 ASFDWRRSTAVKQA
+729 ASFDWSRSTAVKQA

-818 YYRVEVRKGSDATTA
+818 YYRVEVRKGSNATTA

-852 VVVKFGGTLN
+852 VVVKFGSTLN

-885 SDKAFT
+885 SGKAFT

-910 LVMLERN
+910 LVMLERS

-923 THVGKGQTAYY
+923 THVPAGAIAYY

>member
-21 ATALAA
+21 ATVFAA
-27 TAPNASSPGDSG
+27 AAETGKTS
-39 RTNVR
+39 VR
-44 YYDKKQPTLLD
+44 YYDKVQPNLKHETE
-55 ASGQSIGPGWYYQ
+55 GQDVGPGWF
-68 FQMDVGNNRKE
+68 FQTQVTLSDGKKE
-79 TRYAEIT
+79 TRYAEVT
-86 YGVVSGNSTSGT
+86 YGVVTGTSTSGT
-98 WYASADAALASQ
+98 WYQNVDAALAKGQ
-110 ASFTLLDNQNIST
+110 TSFTLLSDQTISG
-123 LAKNLTVDTNGHTLS
+123 LSRNLTVDTNGHTLT
-138 ITSADMTKVTSLTV
+138 IGTADMTKVTSLIV
-152 TDARYAA
+152 EDSQYAA
-159 AQKAGLSGSQGS
+159 AMKAGRSADQGA
-171 VNWSIN
+171 VNWNIV
-177 NNSNGTQ
+177 NSGTGTQ
-184 SFTLTLRN
+184 TFTLTLRN
-192 GGKLSGSVTLINP
+192 GGKLSGSVTLTNP
-205 ANHTITMTDYAQI
+205 ANHTITMTDYAEI
-218 SGSVNMSGNATNTNA
+218 TSSVTMSGNAATNANA
-233 QNVSLSNNCEI
+233 QNVSLSNYSKI
-244 TGKVTLTGNSSRVN
+244 TGAVELTGNSSRVN
-258 VASSKLTGGLS
+258 VASSEMGDLTLK
-269 LTGTGT
+269 GTGT
-275 QLMVNGIVSKVGAV
+275 QLMVNGIISKVGAV

-299 ANATVTISQGTV
+299 ANATVNISQGQV
-311 DSIAQDSTDKL
+311 KSITQTTDNL
-322 KSPIKITVGE
+322 KSNIKITVGE
-332 NGSVS
+332 NGSAGDITILN
-337 GATTIDKSATIIVNQ
+337 GADITVNQ
-352 GTMGAVTLP
+352 GSAGAIILP
-361 SGSLTVNGPSA
+361 SGTLTVNGPSA

-392 GNSITNVSAGN
+392 GNSITSVSASN
-403 GTSLSVDI
+403 GTSLKVDI

-421 VSLNGYKGHGI
+421 VSLDGYKGHGI

-437 TSTAPTADAL
+437 KGTDLTADAL

-452 EALIYQCVGGGST
+452 EALIYQATDSSNVT

-480 VTTTGTLT
+480 ATKGGTLT
-488 IVGQDTNSTIK
+488 IVGQTT
-499 GVITFTRGTNEAG
+499 GAQGTITFKRGSDVAG
-512 KLNYYGVTTIAMLP
+512 VLTYRGVTTIPMLP

-531 TVVATWTDTTHGNKT
+531 TPVATWTDTTNKNKT
-546 YNAGGSYDAP
+546 YNAGGSYDVP
-556 QGGGNVTLS
+556 QGVSGTNFVLA

-579 GVLTTG
+579 NLATG
-585 DNANITASLNGNVI
+585 TGANHNITASLNGNVI
-599 TLSGAVKPI
+599 TLSGAVEPI

-620 DLVNSDTQKQ
+620 DLVDENQKQ
-630 VEIPVWVNY
+630 VIIPVWVNY
-639 DTVNKRTFFGN
+639 NSVNKRTYFGN
-650 QANLTG
+650 QTLDG

-686 DENFKTDVDPTG
+686 DENFTTSAADNGGV
-698 AVKATYTGT
+698 VATYTGT

-714 YVANLIQGTLDEDTA
+714 YVANLIQGTLDGDTA
-729 ASFDWRRSTAVKQA
+729 ASFNWSRSTAVKQA

-818 YYRVEVRKGSDATTA
+818 YYRVEVRKGNDATTA

-852 VVVKFGGTLN
+852 VVVKFGSTLN

-910 LVMLERN
+910 LVMLKRDAN
-917 RGATNT
+917 ATNT

-942 DTQPQPKNHEDRI
+942 DTQPQPKHYEDRI

>member
-21 ATALAA
+21 ATVFAA
-27 TAPNASSPGDSG
+27 AAETG
-39 RTNVR
+39 RTSVR
-44 YYDKKQPTLLD
+44 YYDKVQPNLLD
-55 ASGQSIGPGWYYQ
+55 GNGQKIGPGWYYQ
-68 FQMDVGNNRKE
+68 FQMDVDNNRKE
-79 TRYAEIT
+79 TRYAKVDT
-86 YGVVSGNSTSGT
+86 GVVTGTSTSGT
-98 WYASADAALASQ
+98 WYESAEAALAKGQ
-110 ASFTLLDNQNIST
+110 TSFTLLNDQTISN
-123 LAKNLTVDTNGHTLS
+123 LNRNLTVDTNGNTLNIS
-138 ITSADMTKVTSLTV
+138 GADMTKVTSLTV

-159 AQKAGLSGSQGS
+159 AQKVGDDTVSQGTVS
-171 VNWSIN
+171 WNLDN
-177 NNSNGTQ
+177 RGTGTQ

-192 GGKLSGSVTLINP
+192 GGQLFGGVSLTNP
-205 ANHTITMTDYAQI
+205 ANHTITMTDYAKI
-218 SGSVNMSGNATNTNA
+218 EGSVTMSGNAATNANA
-233 QNVSLSNNCEI
+233 QNVSLSNYSKI
-244 TGKVTLTGNSSRVN
+244 TGTVTLTGNSSRVN
-258 VASSKLTGGLS
+258 VASSEMGALTLK
-269 LTGTGT
+269 GTGT
-275 QLMVNGIVSKVGAV
+275 QLTVNGIISKVGAV
-289 TLSSGTATTG
+289 TLSSGQSKTTG
-299 ANATVTISQGTV
+299 TNATVNISQGSV
-311 DSIAQDSTDKL
+311 GSITQSADEL
-322 KSPIKITVGE
+322 KSNIKITVGE
-332 NGSVS
+332 NGSA
-337 GATTIDKSATIIVNQ
+337 GAITIVNGADITVNQ
-352 GTMGAVTLP
+352 GSTGAITLP
-361 SGSLTVNGPSA
+361 SGTLTVNGPSA
-372 RLGALTLNGTGN
+372 RLGALNLNGTGN

-392 GNSITNVSAGN
+392 GNSITGVSASN
-403 GTSLSVDI
+403 GTSLKVDI

-421 VSLNGYKGHGI
+421 VSLDGYKGHGI

-437 TSTAPTADAL
+437 TRTAPTADAL

-452 EALIYQCVGGGST
+452 EALIYQATDSSRVT

-480 VTTTGTLT
+480 ATKGGTLT
-488 IVGQDTNSTIK
+488 IVGQATTSSPS
-499 GVITFTRGTNEAG
+499 GVITFMRGTNKAG
-512 KLNYYGVTTIAMLP
+512 ELNYYGVTTIPMLP

-531 TVVATWTDTTHGNKT
+531 TPVATWTDTTNKNKT
-546 YNAGGSYDAP
+546 YNAGGSYDVP
-556 QGGGNVTLS
+556 QGVSGSGDFVLA

-579 GVLTTG
+579 STATG
-585 DNANITASLNGNVI
+585 DDVNHNITASLNGNVI
-599 TLSGAVKPI
+599 TLSGAVEPI
-608 GGIASFQLNLLT
+608 GGIATFQLNLLT
-620 DLVNSDTQKQ
+620 DLVDENQKQ
-630 VEIPVWVNY
+630 VIIPVWVNY
-639 DTVNKRTFFGN
+639 NSVNKRTYFGN
-650 QANLTG
+650 QTLDG

-686 DENFKTDVDPTG
+686 DENFTTSAADDGGV
-698 AVKATYTGT
+698 VATYTGT

-714 YVANLIQGTLDEDTA
+714 YVANLIQGTGS
-729 ASFDWRRSTAVKQA
+729 SFNWKNSTAVKQA

-783 DPVSKDYTEVYLVP
+783 DPVSSGYTDVWLVP

-804 KFNQNG
+804 KYNQNG

-818 YYRVEVRKGSDATTA
+818 YYRVEVRKGNNAATA

-843 TLGEEFDIG
+843 TLGEEFGTG
-852 VVVKFGGTLN
+852 VVVKFSNDLN
-862 TMLTAGNNNAYM
+862 ARINLNGNNAYM
-874 RQDDTYVYKND
+874 RQDDTYVYQNSND
-885 SDKAFT
+885 GFT

-910 LVMLERN
+910 LVMLERSN
-917 RGATNT
+917 GATNT
-923 THVGKGQTAYY
+923 THVPAGAIAYY

-942 DTQPQPKNHEDRI
+942 DTQPQPKDHEDCI

>member
-27 TAPNASSPGDSG
+27 TAPDASSPGDSG

-110 ASFTLLDNQNIST
+110 ASFTLLNNQNIST
-123 LAKNLTVDTNGHTLS
+123 LAKNLTVDTNGHMLTVGN
-138 ITSADMTKVTSLTV
+138 ADMTKVTSLTV

-177 NNSNGTQ
+177 NDSNGTQ

-244 TGKVTLTGNSSRVN
+244 TDKVTLTGNSSRVN
-258 VASSKLTGGLS
+258 VASSKLTGGLN

-275 QLMVNGIVSKVGAV
+275 QLMVNGIVSKVGTV

-311 DSIAQDSTDKL
+311 DSIAQDSADKL

-352 GTMGAVTLP
+352 GTMGTVTLP

-372 RLGALTLNGTGN
+372 RLGTLTLNGTGN

-392 GNSITNVSAGN
+392 GNSITSVSASN
-403 GTSLSVDI
+403 GTSLKVDI
-411 AAEISNTFGA
+411 AAEISNTFGD
-421 VSLNGYKGHGI
+421 VRLDGYKGHGI

-437 TSTAPTADAL
+437 TGTAPTADAL

-452 EALIYQCVGGGST
+452 EALIYRATDDSNVT

-480 VTTTGTLT
+480 ATKGGTLT
-488 IVGQDTNSTIK
+488 IVGQTAGTSGT
-499 GVITFTRGTNEAG
+499 ITFKRGSDVAG
-512 KLNYYGVTTIAMLP
+512 VLTYQGVTTIPMLP

-531 TVVATWTDTTHGNKT
+531 TPVATWTDTTNKNKT
-546 YNAGGSYDAP
+546 YNAGGSYDVP
-556 QGGGNVTLS
+556 QGVSGTNFVLA

-579 GVLTTG
+579 NLATG
-585 DNANITASLNGNVI
+585 TGANHNITASLNGNVI
-599 TLSGAVKPI
+599 TLSGAVEPI

-620 DLVNSDTQKQ
+620 DLVDENQRQ
-630 VEIPVWVNY
+630 VIIPVWVNY
-639 DTVNKRTFFGN
+639 NSVNKRTYFGN
-650 QANLTG
+650 QTLDG

-686 DENFKTDVDPTG
+686 DENFTTSAADDGGV
-698 AVKATYTGT
+698 VATYTGT

-714 YVANLIQGTLDEDTA
+714 YVANLIQGTGS
-729 ASFDWRRSTAVKQA
+729 SFNWKNSTAVKQA

-783 DPVSKDYTEVYLVP
+783 DPVSSGYTQVWLVP

-804 KFNQNG
+804 KYNQNG

-818 YYRVEVRKGSDATTA
+818 YYRVEVRDTNGKKP

-843 TLGEEFDIG
+843 TLGEEFGTG
-852 VVVKFGGTLN
+852 VVVKFSDELN
-862 TMLTAGNNNAYM
+862 KVLTSNGDNNAYM
-874 RQDDTYVYKND
+874 RQDDTYVYKNGTGNV
-885 SDKAFT
+885 FT

-910 LVMLERN
+910 LVMLERSN
-917 RGATNT
+917 DAMNT

-1025 NGNASASIVR
+1025 NGNAGASIVR

-1274 NSIFD
+1274 NNIFD

-1284 TRQELAAILYRYNNY
+1284 TRQELAAILYRYSNY

>member
-21 ATALAA
+21 ATVFAA
-27 TAPNASSPGDSG
+27 AVAETGKTS
-39 RTNVR
+39 VR
-44 YYDKKQPTLLD
+44 YYDKVQPNLLD
-55 ASGQSIGPGWYYQ
+55 ESGQKIGPGWYYQ
-68 FQMDVGNNRKE
+68 FQHDLGSGKKE
-79 TRYAEIT
+79 TRYAPINS
-86 YGVVSGNSTSGT
+86 GVVTGTSTSGT
-98 WYASADAALASQ
+98 WYESADAALAKGQ
-110 ASFTLLDNQNIST
+110 TSFTLLSNQTISG
-123 LAKNLTVDTNGHTLS
+123 LNRNLTVDTNGSTLNIS
-138 ITSADMTKVTSLTV
+138 GADMTKVTSLTV

-159 AQKAGLSGSQGS
+159 AQKVGDNTVSQGAVS
-171 VNWSIN
+171 WNLD
-177 NNSNGTQ
+177 NSGTGTQ

-192 GGKLSGSVTLINP
+192 GGKLSGSVTLTNP
-205 ANHTITMTDYAQI
+205 ANHTITMTDYAKI
-218 SGSVNMSGNATNTNA
+218 EGSVTMSGNAATNANA
-233 QNVSLSNNCEI
+233 QNVSLSNYSKI
-244 TGKVTLTGNSSRVN
+244 TNTVTLTGNSSRVN
-258 VASSKLTGGLS
+258 VASSEMGALTLM
-269 LTGTGT
+269 GTGT
-275 QLMVNGIVSKVGAV
+275 QLKVDGIISKVGAV
-289 TLSSGTATTG
+289 TLNSAQSKTTG
-299 ANATVTISQGTV
+299 TNATVNISQGSV
-311 DSIAQDSTDKL
+311 ASITQNADAL
-322 KSPIKITVGE
+322 KSNIKITVGE
-332 NGSVS
+332 NGSV
-337 GATTIDKSATIIVNQ
+337 GAITIENGADITVNQ
-352 GTMGAVTLP
+352 GSTGAIDLP
-361 SGSLTVNGPSA
+361 SGTLTVNGPSV

-392 GNSITNVSAGN
+392 GNSITSVSASN
-403 GTSLSVDI
+403 GTSLKVDI
-411 AAEISNTFGA
+411 AAEISNTFGD
-421 VSLNGYKGHGI
+421 VRLDGYKGHGI

-437 TSTAPTADAL
+437 KGTAPTADAL

-452 EALIYQCVGGGST
+452 EALIYQATDTSNVT

-480 VTTTGTLT
+480 ATKGGELT
-488 IVGQDTNSTIK
+488 IVGQTASSTPA
-499 GVITFTRGTNEAG
+499 GTITFMRGTNTAG
-512 KLNYYGVTTIAMLP
+512 VLNYYGVTTIPMLP

-531 TVVATWTDTTHGNKT
+531 TPVATWTDTTNKNKT
-546 YNAGGSYDAP
+546 YNAGGSYDVP
-556 QGGGNVTLS
+556 QGVSGNSNFVLA

-579 GVLTTG
+579 STATG
-585 DNANITASLNGNVI
+585 DDVNHNITASLNGNVI
-599 TLSGAVKPI
+599 TLSGAVEPI

-620 DLVNSDTQKQ
+620 DLVDDNQKQ
-630 VEIPVWVNY
+630 VIIPVWVNY
-639 DTVNKRTFFGN
+639 NSVNKRTYFGN
-650 QANLTG
+650 QTLDG

-680 SGLRVM
+680 SGLRVK
-686 DENFKTDVDPTG
+686 DENFDTQVADSG
-698 AVKATYTGT
+698 EVKATYTGT
-707 GDAATKQ
+707 GDATTKQ
-714 YVANLIQGTLDEDTA
+714 YVANLIQGTLDGDTA
-729 ASFDWRRSTAVKQA
+729 ASFDWSRSTAVKQA

-783 DPVSKDYTEVYLVP
+783 NSVSSGYTQVWLVP

-804 KFNQNG
+804 KYNQNG

-818 YYRVEVRKGSDATTA
+818 YYRVEVRDKNGGKP

-843 TLGEEFDIG
+843 TLGEEFDTG
-852 VVVKFGGTLN
+852 VVVKFGSTLN

-885 SDKAFT
+885 ATDGNKFT

-910 LVMLERN
+910 LVMLERHTQ
-917 RGATNT
+917 AKNT
-923 THVGKGQTAYY
+923 THVPAGATAYY

-942 DTQPQPKNHEDRI
+942 DTQPQVSPYEDRI

>member
-21 ATALAA
+21 ATVFAA
-27 TAPNASSPGDSG
+27 AAETGKTS
-39 RTNVR
+39 VR
-44 YYDKKQPTLLD
+44 YYDKVQPNLLD
-55 ASGQSIGPGWYYQ
+55 ESGQKIDPGWYYQ

-79 TRYAEIT
+79 TRYAEVNT
-86 YGVVSGNSTSGT
+86 GVVTGTSTSGT
-98 WYASADAALASQ
+98 WYESAEAALAKGQ
-110 ASFTLLDNQNIST
+110 TSFTLLSNQTISG
-123 LAKNLTVDTNGHTLS
+123 LNRNLTVDTNGSTLNIS
-138 ITSADMTKVTSLTV
+138 GADMTKVTSLTV

-159 AQKAGLSGSQGS
+159 AQKVGDNTVSQGAVS
-171 VNWSIN
+171 WNLD
-177 NNSNGTQ
+177 NSGTGTQ

-192 GGKLSGSVTLINP
+192 GGQLSGGVSLTNP
-205 ANHTITMTDYAQI
+205 ANHTITMTDYAKI
-218 SGSVNMSGNATNTNA
+218 EGSVTMSGNAATNANA
-233 QNVSLSNNCEI
+233 QNVSLSNHSTI
-244 TGKVTLTGNSSRVN
+244 TGTVTLTGNSSRVN
-258 VASSKLTGGLS
+258 VASSEMGALTLK
-269 LTGTGT
+269 GTGT
-275 QLMVNGIVSKVGAV
+275 QLTVNGIISKVGAV
-289 TLSSGTATTG
+289 TLNNDQSKTTG
-299 ANATVTISQGTV
+299 TNATVNISQGQV
-311 DSIAQDSTDKL
+311 GSITQTTDDL
-322 KSPIKITVGE
+322 KSNIKITVGE
-332 NGSVS
+332 NGSV
-337 GATTIDKSATIIVNQ
+337 GAIMIVNGADITVNQ
-352 GTMGAVTLP
+352 GSTGAITLP
-361 SGSLTVNGPSA
+361 SGTLTVNGPSA
-372 RLGALTLNGTGN
+372 RLGALTLNSTGN

-392 GNSITNVSAGN
+392 GNSITSVNASN
-403 GTSLSVDI
+403 GTSLKVDI

-421 VSLNGYKGHGI
+421 VSLDGYKGHGI

-599 TLSGAVKPI
+599 TLSGAVKPT

-620 DLVNSDTQKQ
+620 DLVDSDTQKQ

-639 DTVNKRTFFGN
+639 NTVNKRTFFGN
-650 QANLTG
+650 QVNLTG

-686 DENFKTDVDPTG
+686 DENFKTDVDPAG

-714 YVANLIQGTLDEDTA
+714 YVANLIQGTLDGDTA
-729 ASFDWRRSTAVKQA
+729 ASFDWSRSTAVKQA

-783 DPVSKDYTEVYLVP
+783 DSVSKDYTEVYLVP

-852 VVVKFGGTLN
+852 VVVKFGSTLN

-885 SDKAFT
+885 ATDGNKFT

-910 LVMLERN
+910 LVMLERSK
-917 RGATNT
+917 GATNT

>member
-21 ATALAA
+21 ATVFAA
-27 TAPNASSPGDSG
+27 AAETGKTS
-39 RTNVR
+39 VR
-44 YYDKKQPTLLD
+44 YYDKVQPNLLD
-55 ASGQSIGPGWYYQ
+55 ERGQKIGPGWYYQ

-79 TRYAEIT
+79 TRYAEVNT
-86 YGVVSGNSTSGT
+86 GVVTGTSTSGT
-98 WYASADAALASQ
+98 WYESAEAALAKGQ
-110 ASFTLLDNQNIST
+110 TSFTLLSNQTISGT
-123 LAKNLTVDTNGHTLS
+123 LDRNLTVDTNGHMLTVGN
-138 ITSADMTKVTSLTV
+138 ADMAKVTSLTV

-177 NNSNGTQ
+177 NDSNGTQ

-205 ANHTITMTDYAQI
+205 ANHTITMTDYAKI
-218 SGSVNMSGNATNTNA
+218 EGSVTMSGNAATNANA
-233 QNVSLSNNCEI
+233 QNVSLSNHSTI
-244 TGKVTLTGNSSRVN
+244 TGTVTLTGNSSRVN
-258 VASSKLTGGLS
+258 VASSEMGALTLK
-269 LTGTGT
+269 GTGT
-275 QLMVNGIVSKVGAV
+275 QLMVNGIISKVGAV
-289 TLSSGTATTG
+289 TLNSAQSKTTG
-299 ANATVTISQGTV
+299 TNATVNISQGQV
-311 DSIAQDSTDKL
+311 ESITQTADDL
-322 KSPIKITVGE
+322 KSNIKITVGE
-332 NGSVS
+332 NGSV
-337 GATTIDKSATIIVNQ
+337 GAITIVNGADITVNQ
-352 GTMGAVTLP
+352 GSTGAIILP
-361 SGSLTVNGPSA
+361 SGTLTVNGPSA

-392 GNSITNVSAGN
+392 GNSITSVSASN
-403 GTSLSVDI
+403 GTSLKVDI

-421 VSLNGYKGHGI
+421 VSLDGYKGHGI

-437 TSTAPTADAL
+437 KGTAPTADAL

-452 EALIYQCVGGGST
+452 EALIYQATDSSNVT

-599 TLSGAVKPI
+599 TLSGAVKPT

-620 DLVNSDTQKQ
+620 DLVDSDTQKQ

-639 DTVNKRTFFGN
+639 NTVNKRTFFGN
-650 QANLTG
+650 QVNLTG

-686 DENFKTDVDPTG
+686 DENFKTDVDPAG

-714 YVANLIQGTLDEDTA
+714 YVANLIQGTGS
-729 ASFDWRRSTAVKQA
+729 SFNWNNSTAVKQA

-783 DPVSKDYTEVYLVP
+783 DSVSSGYTQVWLVP

-804 KFNQNG
+804 KYNQNG

-818 YYRVEVRKGSDATTA
+818 YYRVEVRDTNGGKP

-843 TLGEEFDIG
+843 TLGEEFGTG
-852 VVVKFGGTLN
+852 VVVKFSNDLN
-862 TMLTAGNNNAYM
+862 SQINLNGNNAYM
-874 RQDDTYVYKND
+874 RQDDTYVYQNS
-885 SDKAFT
+885 SDGFT

-910 LVMLERN
+910 LVMLERSN
-917 RGATNT
+917 GATNT

>member
-21 ATALAA
+21 ATVFAA
-27 TAPNASSPGDSG
+27 AAETGKTS
-39 RTNVR
+39 VR
-44 YYDKKQPTLLD
+44 YYDKVQPNLLD
-55 ASGQSIGPGWYYQ
+55 ESGQKIGPGWYYQ
-68 FQMDVGNNRKE
+68 FQMDVSNNRKE
-79 TRYAEIT
+79 TRYAKVDT
-86 YGVVSGNSTSGT
+86 GVVTGTSTSGT
-98 WYASADAALASQ
+98 WYESADAALAKGQ
-110 ASFTLLDNQNIST
+110 TSFTLLSDQTISGT
-123 LAKNLTVDTNGHTLS
+123 LDRNLTVDTNGRMLTVGN
-138 ITSADMTKVTSLTV
+138 ADMAKVTSLTV

-159 AQKAGLSGSQGS
+159 AQKVGDNTVSQGAVS
-171 VNWSIN
+171 WNLD
-177 NNSNGTQ
+177 NSGTGTQ

-192 GGKLSGSVTLINP
+192 GGQLSGGVSLTNP
-205 ANHTITMTDYAQI
+205 ANHTITMTDYAKI
-218 SGSVNMSGNATNTNA
+218 GGNVTMSGNAATNANA
-233 QNVSLSNNCEI
+233 QNVSLSNYSKI
-244 TGKVTLTGNSSRVN
+244 TGAVELTGNSSRVN
-258 VASSKLTGGLS
+258 VASSEMGALTLK
-269 LTGTGT
+269 GTGT
-275 QLMVNGIVSKVGAV
+275 QLTVNGIISKVGAV
-289 TLSSGTATTG
+289 TLNSAQSKTTG
-299 ANATVTISQGTV
+299 TNATVNISQGQV
-311 DSIAQDSTDKL
+311 ESITQTADDL
-322 KSPIKITVGE
+322 KSNIKITVGE
-332 NGSVS
+332 NGSVGTITIVN
-337 GATTIDKSATIIVNQ
+337 GADITVNQ
-352 GTMGAVTLP
+352 GSTGTITLP
-361 SGSLTVNGPSA
+361 SGTLTVNGPSA
-372 RLGALTLNGTGN
+372 RLGALNLNGTGN

-392 GNSITNVSAGN
+392 GNSITSVNASN
-403 GTSLSVDI
+403 GTSLKVDI

-421 VSLNGYKGHGI
+421 VSLDGYKGHGI

-452 EALIYQCVGGGST
+452 EALIYQATDSSKVT

-480 VTTTGTLT
+480 ATKGGTLT
-488 IVGQDTNSTIK
+488 IVGQATTSSPS
-499 GVITFTRGTNEAG
+499 GVITFMRGTNKAG
-512 KLNYYGVTTIAMLP
+512 ELNYYGVTTIPMLP

-531 TVVATWTDTTHGNKT
+531 TPVATWTDTTNKNKT
-546 YNAGGSYDAP
+546 YNAGGSYDVP
-556 QGGGNVTLS
+556 QGGGSVTLS

-579 GVLTTG
+579 STATG
-585 DNANITASLNGNVI
+585 TDVNHNITASLNGNVI
-599 TLSGAVKPI
+599 TLSGAVEPI
-608 GGIASFQLNLLT
+608 GGIATFQLNLLT
-620 DLVNSDTQKQ
+620 DLVDENQKQ
-630 VEIPVWVNY
+630 VIIPVWVNY
-639 DTVNKRTFFGN
+639 NSVNKRTYFGN
-650 QANLTG
+650 QTLDG

-686 DENFKTDVDPTG
+686 DENFTTSAADDGGV
-698 AVKATYTGT
+698 VATYTGT

-714 YVANLIQGTLDEDTA
+714 YVANLIQGTGS
-729 ASFDWRRSTAVKQA
+729 SFNWKNSTAVKQA

-783 DPVSKDYTEVYLVP
+783 DPVSSGYTDVWLVP

-804 KFNQNG
+804 KYNQNG

-818 YYRVEVRKGSDATTA
+818 YYRVEVRKGSDAATA

-843 TLGEEFDIG
+843 TLGEEFGTG
-852 VVVKFGGTLN
+852 VVVKFSNDLN
-862 TMLTAGNNNAYM
+862 NQINLNGNNAYM
-874 RQDDTYVYKND
+874 RQDDTYVYQNSND
-885 SDKAFT
+885 GFT

-910 LVMLERN
+910 LVMLERKS
-917 RGATNT
+917 GAPNT
-923 THVGKGQTAYY
+923 THVPAGTIAYY

-942 DTQPQPKNHEDRI
+942 DTQPQPKNYEDVI

-1173 TVTPSFTVETG
+1173 TVTPSFAVETG

-1299 RGLSNG
+1299 RGLGNG

>member
-21 ATALAA
+21 ATVFAA
-27 TAPNASSPGDSG
+27 AAETGKTS
-39 RTNVR
+39 VR
-44 YYDKKQPTLLD
+44 YYDKVQPNLLD
-55 ASGQSIGPGWYYQ
+55 ESGQKIGPGWYYQ
-68 FQMDVGNNRKE
+68 FQMDVSNNRKE
-79 TRYAEIT
+79 TRYAKVDT
-86 YGVVSGNSTSGT
+86 GVVTGTSTSGT
-98 WYASADAALASQ
+98 WYESADAALAKGQ
-110 ASFTLLDNQNIST
+110 TSFTLLSDQTISGT
-123 LAKNLTVDTNGHTLS
+123 LDRNLTVDTNGRMLTVGN
-138 ITSADMTKVTSLTV
+138 ADMAKVTSLTV

-159 AQKAGLSGSQGS
+159 AQKVGDNTVSQGAVS
-171 VNWSIN
+171 WNLD
-177 NNSNGTQ
+177 NSGTGTQ

-192 GGKLSGSVTLINP
+192 GGQLSGGVSLTNP
-205 ANHTITMTDYAQI
+205 ANHTITMTDYAKI
-218 SGSVNMSGNATNTNA
+218 GGNVTMSGNAATNANA
-233 QNVSLSNNCEI
+233 QNVSLSNYSKI
-244 TGKVTLTGNSSRVN
+244 TGAVELTGNSSRVN
-258 VASSKLTGGLS
+258 VASSEMGALTLK
-269 LTGTGT
+269 GTGT
-275 QLMVNGIVSKVGAV
+275 QLTVNGIISKVGAV
-289 TLSSGTATTG
+289 TLNSAQSKTTG
-299 ANATVTISQGTV
+299 TNATVNISQGQV
-311 DSIAQDSTDKL
+311 ESITQTADDL
-322 KSPIKITVGE
+322 KSNIKITVGE
-332 NGSVS
+332 NGSVGTITIVN
-337 GATTIDKSATIIVNQ
+337 GADITVNQ
-352 GTMGAVTLP
+352 GSTDTITLP
-361 SGSLTVNGPSA
+361 SGTLTVNGPSA
-372 RLGALTLNGTGN
+372 RLGALNLNGTGN

-392 GNSITNVSAGN
+392 GNSITSVNASN
-403 GTSLSVDI
+403 GTSLKVDI

-421 VSLNGYKGHGI
+421 VSLDGYKGHGI

-452 EALIYQCVGGGST
+452 EALIYQATDSSKVT

-480 VTTTGTLT
+480 ATKGGTLT
-488 IVGQDTNSTIK
+488 IVGQATTSSPS
-499 GVITFTRGTNEAG
+499 GVITFMRGTNKAG
-512 KLNYYGVTTIAMLP
+512 ELNYYGVTTIPMLP

-531 TVVATWTDTTHGNKT
+531 TPVATWTDTTNKNKT
-546 YNAGGSYDAP
+546 YNAGGSYDVP

-579 GVLTTG
+579 STATG
-585 DNANITASLNGNVI
+585 TDVNHNITASLNGNVI
-599 TLSGAVKPI
+599 TLSGAVEPI
-608 GGIASFQLNLLT
+608 GGIATFQLNLLT
-620 DLVNSDTQKQ
+620 DLVDENQKQ
-630 VEIPVWVNY
+630 VIIPVWVNY
-639 DTVNKRTFFGN
+639 NSVNKRTYFGN
-650 QANLTG
+650 QTLDG

-686 DENFKTDVDPTG
+686 DENFTTSAADDGGV
-698 AVKATYTGT
+698 VATYTGT

-714 YVANLIQGTLDEDTA
+714 YVANLIQGTGS
-729 ASFDWRRSTAVKQA
+729 SFNWKNSTAVKQA

-783 DPVSKDYTEVYLVP
+783 DPVSSGYTDVWLVP

-804 KFNQNG
+804 KYNQNG

-818 YYRVEVRKGSDATTA
+818 YYRVEVRKGSDAATA

-843 TLGEEFDIG
+843 TLGEEFGTG
-852 VVVKFGGTLN
+852 VVVKFSNDLN
-862 TMLTAGNNNAYM
+862 NQINLNGNNAYM
-874 RQDDTYVYKND
+874 RQDDTYVYQNS
-885 SDKAFT
+885 SDGFT

-910 LVMLERN
+910 LVMLERKS
-917 RGATNT
+917 GAPNT
-923 THVGKGQTAYY
+923 THVPAGTIAYY

-942 DTQPQPKNHEDRI
+942 DTQPQPKNYEDVI

-1142 SVYFNNGTSVN
+1142 SVYLNNGTSVN

-1173 TVTPSFTVETG
+1173 TVTPSFAVETG

-1299 RGLSNG
+1299 RGLGNG

>member
-21 ATALAA
+21 ATVFAA
-27 TAPNASSPGDSG
+27 AAETGKTS
-39 RTNVR
+39 VR
-44 YYDKKQPTLLD
+44 YYDKVQPNLLD
-55 ASGQSIGPGWYYQ
+55 ESGQKIGPGWYYQ
-68 FQMDVGNNRKE
+68 FQHDLGDGKKE
-79 TRYAEIT
+79 TRYAKVDS
-86 YGVVSGNSTSGT
+86 GVVTGTSTSGT
-98 WYASADAALASQ
+98 WYESAEAALAKGQ
-110 ASFTLLDNQNIST
+110 TSFTLLSSSDTISN
-123 LAKNLTVDTNGHTLS
+123 LNRNLTVDTNGNTLNIS
-138 ITSADMTKVTSLTV
+138 GADMTKVTSLTV

-177 NNSNGTQ
+177 NDSNGTQ

-192 GGKLSGSVTLINP
+192 GGQLSGGVSLTNP

-218 SGSVNMSGNATNTNA
+218 SGSVNMSGNAATNANA
-233 QNVSLSNNCEI
+233 QNVSLSNYSKI
-244 TGKVTLTGNSSRVN
+244 TGAVELTGNSSRVN
-258 VASSKLTGGLS
+258 VASSEMGNLTLK
-269 LTGTGT
+269 GTGT
-275 QLMVNGIVSKVGAV
+275 QLKVDGIISKVGAV
-289 TLSSGTATTG
+289 TLNSAQSKTTG
-299 ANATVTISQGTV
+299 TNATVNISQGSV
-311 DSIAQDSTDKL
+311 ASITQSADEL
-322 KSPIKITVGE
+322 KSNIKITVGE
-332 NGSVS
+332 NGSV
-337 GATTIDKSATIIVNQ
+337 GAITIENGADITVNQ
-352 GTMGAVTLP
+352 GSTGAIDLP
-361 SGSLTVNGPSA
+361 SGTLTVNGPSA

-392 GNSITNVSAGN
+392 GNSITSVSAQK
-403 GTSLSVDI
+403 GTSLKVDI

-421 VSLNGYKGHGI
+421 VTLDGYKGHGI

-437 TSTAPTADAL
+437 TDSVKIPTADAL

-452 EALIYQCVGGGST
+452 EALIYQATDSSNVT

-480 VTTTGTLT
+480 ATKGGTLT
-488 IVGQDTNSTIK
+488 IVGQTT
-499 GVITFTRGTNEAG
+499 GAQGTITFKRGSDVAG
-512 KLNYYGVTTIAMLP
+512 VLTYKGVTTIPMLP

-531 TVVATWTDTTHGNKT
+531 TPVATWTDTTNKNKT
-546 YNAGGSYDAP
+546 YNAGGSYDVP
-556 QGGGNVTLS
+556 QGVSGTNFVLA

-579 GVLTTG
+579 NLATG
-585 DNANITASLNGNVI
+585 TGANHNITASLNGNVI
-599 TLSGAVKPI
+599 TLSGAVEPI

-620 DLVNSDTQKQ
+620 DLVDENQKQ
-630 VEIPVWVNY
+630 VIIPVWVNY
-639 DTVNKRTFFGN
+639 NSVNKRTYFGN
-650 QANLTG
+650 QTLDG

-686 DENFKTDVDPTG
+686 DENFKTDVGPAG

-714 YVANLIQGTLDEDTA
+714 YVANLIQGTLDGDTA
-729 ASFDWRRSTAVKQA
+729 ASFDWSRSTAVKQA

-804 KFNQNG
+804 KFNENG

-843 TLGEEFDIG
+843 TLGEEFDTG
-852 VVVKFGGTLN
+852 VVVKFGSTLN

-885 SDKAFT
+885 ATDGNKFT

-910 LVMLERN
+910 LVMLKRDAN
-917 RGATNT
+917 ATNT
-923 THVGKGQTAYY
+923 THVPAGAIAYY

-942 DTQPQPKNHEDRI
+942 DTQPQPKHYEDRI

-995 TPDTTGSLWTVQLA
+995 TPDKTGNLWTVQLA

-1059 VGSNNT
+1059 VGSNNV

-1102 NVNNATNGSATVS
+1102 NVNNGTNGSATVS

>member
-21 ATALAA
+21 ATVFAA
-27 TAPNASSPGDSG
+27 AAETGKTS
-39 RTNVR
+39 VR
-44 YYDKKQPTLLD
+44 YYDKVQPNLLD
-55 ASGQSIGPGWYYQ
+55 ESGQKIGPGWYYQ
-68 FQMDVGNNRKE
+68 FQMDVSNNRKE
-79 TRYAEIT
+79 TRYAKVDT
-86 YGVVSGNSTSGT
+86 GVVTGTSTSGT
-98 WYASADAALASQ
+98 WYESADAALAKGQ
-110 ASFTLLDNQNIST
+110 TSFTLLSDQTISGT
-123 LAKNLTVDTNGHTLS
+123 LDRNLTVDTNGRMLTVGN
-138 ITSADMTKVTSLTV
+138 ADMAKVTSLTV

-159 AQKAGLSGSQGS
+159 AQKVGDNTVSQGAVS
-171 VNWSIN
+171 WNLD
-177 NNSNGTQ
+177 NSGTGTQ

-192 GGKLSGSVTLINP
+192 GGQLSGGVSLTNP
-205 ANHTITMTDYAQI
+205 ANHTITMTDYAKI
-218 SGSVNMSGNATNTNA
+218 GGNVTMSGNAATNANA
-233 QNVSLSNNCEI
+233 QNVSLSNYSKI
-244 TGKVTLTGNSSRVN
+244 TGAVELTGNSSRVN
-258 VASSKLTGGLS
+258 VASSEMGALTLK
-269 LTGTGT
+269 GTGT
-275 QLMVNGIVSKVGAV
+275 QLTVNGIISKVGAV
-289 TLSSGTATTG
+289 TLNSAQSKTTG
-299 ANATVTISQGTV
+299 TNATVNISQGQV
-311 DSIAQDSTDKL
+311 ESITQTADDL
-322 KSPIKITVGE
+322 KSNIKITVGE
-332 NGSVS
+332 NGSVGTITIVN
-337 GATTIDKSATIIVNQ
+337 GADITVNQ
-352 GTMGAVTLP
+352 GSTGTITLP
-361 SGSLTVNGPSA
+361 SGTLTVNGPSA
-372 RLGALTLNGTGN
+372 RLGALNLNGTGN

-392 GNSITNVSAGN
+392 GNSITSVNASN
-403 GTSLSVDI
+403 GTSLKVDI

-421 VSLNGYKGHGI
+421 VSLDGYKGHGI

-452 EALIYQCVGGGST
+452 EALIYQATDSSKVT

-480 VTTTGTLT
+480 ATKGGTLT
-488 IVGQDTNSTIK
+488 IVGQATTSSPS
-499 GVITFTRGTNEAG
+499 GVITFMRGTNKAG
-512 KLNYYGVTTIAMLP
+512 ELNYYGVTTIPMLP

-531 TVVATWTDTTHGNKT
+531 TPVATWTDTTNKNKT
-546 YNAGGSYDAP
+546 YNAGGSYDVP

-579 GVLTTG
+579 STATG
-585 DNANITASLNGNVI
+585 TDVNHNITASLNGNVI
-599 TLSGAVKPI
+599 TLSGAVEPI
-608 GGIASFQLNLLT
+608 GGIATFQLNLLT
-620 DLVNSDTQKQ
+620 DLVDENQKQ
-630 VEIPVWVNY
+630 VIIPVWVNY
-639 DTVNKRTFFGN
+639 NSVNKRTYFGN
-650 QANLTG
+650 QTLDG

-686 DENFKTDVDPTG
+686 DENFTTSAADDGGV
-698 AVKATYTGT
+698 VATYTGT

-714 YVANLIQGTLDEDTA
+714 YVANLIQGTGS
-729 ASFDWRRSTAVKQA
+729 SFNWKNSTAVKQA

-783 DPVSKDYTEVYLVP
+783 DPVSSGYTDVWLVP

-804 KFNQNG
+804 KYNQNG

-818 YYRVEVRKGSDATTA
+818 YYRVEVRKGSDAATA

-843 TLGEEFDIG
+843 TLGEEFGTG
-852 VVVKFGGTLN
+852 VVVKFSNDLN
-862 TMLTAGNNNAYM
+862 NQINLNGNNAYM
-874 RQDDTYVYKND
+874 RQDDTYVYQNS
-885 SDKAFT
+885 SDGFT

-910 LVMLERN
+910 LVMLERKS
-917 RGATNT
+917 GAPNT
-923 THVGKGQTAYY
+923 THVPAGTIAYY

-942 DTQPQPKNHEDRI
+942 DTQPQPKNYEDVI

-1167 AGATTA
+1167 AGAATA
-1173 TVTPSFTVETG
+1173 TVTPSFAVETG

-1299 RGLSNG
+1299 RGLGNG

>member
-27 TAPNASSPGDSG
+27 TAPDASSPGDSG

-110 ASFTLLDNQNIST
+110 ASFTLLGNQNIST

-311 DSIAQDSTDKL
+311 DSIAQDSADKL

-480 VTTTGTLT
+480 ATKGGTLT
-488 IVGQDTNSTIK
+488 IVGQTAGTSGT
-499 GVITFTRGTNEAG
+499 ITFKRGSDVAG
-512 KLNYYGVTTIAMLP
+512 VLTYQGVTTIPMLP

-531 TVVATWTDTTHGNKT
+531 TPVATWTDTTNKNET
-546 YNAGGSYDAP
+546 YNAGGSYDVP
-556 QGGGNVTLS
+556 QGVSGTDFVLA

-579 GVLTTG
+579 NLATG
-585 DNANITASLNGNVI
+585 TGANHNITASLNGNVI
-599 TLSGAVKPI
+599 TLSGAVEPI

-620 DLVNSDTQKQ
+620 DLVDENQRQ
-630 VEIPVWVNY
+630 VIIPVWVNY
-639 DTVNKRTFFGN
+639 NSVNKRTYFGN
-650 QANLTG
+650 QTLDG

-686 DENFKTDVDPTG
+686 DENFTTSAADDGGV
-698 AVKATYTGT
+698 VATYTGT

-714 YVANLIQGTLDEDTA
+714 YVANLIQGTGS
-729 ASFDWRRSTAVKQA
+729 SFNWKNSTAVKQA

-783 DPVSKDYTEVYLVP
+783 DPVSSGYTQVWLVP

-804 KFNQNG
+804 KYNQNG

-818 YYRVEVRKGSDATTA
+818 YYRVEVRDTNGKKP

-843 TLGEEFDIG
+843 TLGEEFGTG
-852 VVVKFGGTLN
+852 VVVKFSDELN
-862 TMLTAGNNNAYM
+862 KVLTSNGDNNAYM
-874 RQDDTYVYKND
+874 RQDDTYVYKNGTGNV
-885 SDKAFT
+885 FT

-910 LVMLERN
+910 LVMLERSN
-917 RGATNT
+917 GAVNT
-923 THVGKGQTAYY
+923 THVGKSQTAYY

>member
-21 ATALAA
+21 ATVFAA
-27 TAPNASSPGDSG
+27 AAAETGKTS
-39 RTNVR
+39 VR
-44 YYDKKQPTLLD
+44 YYDKVQPNLLD
-55 ASGQSIGPGWYYQ
+55 GNGQKIGPGWYYQ
-68 FQMDVGNNRKE
+68 FQMDVDNNRKE
-79 TRYAEIT
+79 TRYAKVDT
-86 YGVVSGNSTSGT
+86 GVVTGTSTSGT
-98 WYASADAALASQ
+98 WYESAEAALAKGQ
-110 ASFTLLDNQNIST
+110 TSFTLLNDQTISG
-123 LAKNLTVDTNGHTLS
+123 LSRNLTVDTNGRTLYIS
-138 ITSADMTKVTSLTV
+138 GADMTKVTSLTV

-177 NNSNGTQ
+177 NDSNGTQ

-218 SGSVNMSGNATNTNA
+218 SGSVNMSGNAATNANA
-233 QNVSLSNNCEI
+233 QNVSLSNYSKI
-244 TGKVTLTGNSSRVN
+244 TGTVTLTGNSSRVN
-258 VASSKLTGGLS
+258 VASSEMGDLTLK
-269 LTGTGT
+269 GTGT
-275 QLMVNGIVSKVGAV
+275 QLTVNGIISKVGAV
-289 TLSSGTATTG
+289 TLNSAQSKTTG
-299 ANATVTISQGTV
+299 TNATVNISQGRV
-311 DSIAQDSTDKL
+311 ESITQTTDDL
-322 KSPIKITVGE
+322 KSNIKITVGE
-332 NGSVS
+332 NGSV
-337 GATTIDKSATIIVNQ
+337 GAIMIVNGADITVNQ
-352 GTMGAVTLP
+352 GSTGAITLP
-361 SGSLTVNGPSA
+361 SGTLTVNGPSA
-372 RLGALTLNGTGN
+372 RLGALTLNSTGN

-392 GNSITNVSAGN
+392 GNSIASVTAQK
-403 GTSLSVDI
+403 GTSLKVDI

-421 VSLNGYKGHGI
+421 VSLDGYKGHGI

-437 TSTAPTADAL
+437 KGTAPTADAL

-452 EALIYQCVGGGST
+452 EALIYQATDDSSVT

-480 VTTTGTLT
+480 ATKGGTLT
-488 IVGQDTNSTIK
+488 IVGQATTSSPS
-499 GVITFTRGTNEAG
+499 GVITFMRGTNKAG
-512 KLNYYGVTTIAMLP
+512 ELNYYGVTTIPMLP

-531 TVVATWTDTTHGNKT
+531 TPVATWTDTSNQNKI
-546 YNAGGSYDAP
+546 YNAGGSYDVP
-556 QGGGNVTLS
+556 QGGGNVILS

-579 GVLTTG
+579 NLATG
-585 DNANITASLNGNVI
+585 TGANHNITASLNGNVI
-599 TLSGAVKPI
+599 TLSGAVEPI

-620 DLVNSDTQKQ
+620 DLVDNDQKQ
-630 VEIPVWVNY
+630 IIIPVWVNY
-639 DTVNKRTFFGN
+639 NSVNKRTYFGN
-650 QANLTG
+650 QTLDG

-686 DENFKTDVDPTG
+686 DENFTTSAATDGGV
-698 AVKATYTGT
+698 VATYTGT

-714 YVANLIQGTLDEDTA
+714 YVANLIQGTGS
-729 ASFDWRRSTAVKQA
+729 SFNWNNSTAVKQA

-783 DPVSKDYTEVYLVP
+783 DSVSSGYTQVWLVP

-804 KFNQNG
+804 KYNQNG

-818 YYRVEVRKGSDATTA
+818 YYRVEVRDTNGGKP

-843 TLGEEFDIG
+843 TLGEEFGTG
-852 VVVKFGGTLN
+852 VVVKFSNDLN
-862 TMLTAGNNNAYM
+862 SQINLNGNNAYM
-874 RQDDTYVYKND
+874 RQDDTYVYQNS
-885 SDKAFT
+885 SDGFT

-910 LVMLERN
+910 LVMLERSN
-917 RGATNT
+917 GATNT

>member
-21 ATALAA
+21 ATVFAA
-27 TAPNASSPGDSG
+27 AAETG
-39 RTNVR
+39 RTSVR
-44 YYDKKQPTLLD
+44 YYDKVQTNLKHEDGT
-55 ASGQSIGPGWYYQ
+55 SEVGPGWYYQ
-68 FQMDVGNNRKE
+68 FQYDLGSGKKE
-79 TRYAEIT
+79 TRYAPIN
-86 YGVVSGNSTSGT
+86 YGVVTGTSTSGT
-98 WYASADAALASQ
+98 WYESAEAALAKGQ
-110 ASFTLLDNQNIST
+110 ASFTLLGDESISV
-123 LAKNLTVDTNGHTLS
+123 LSRNLTVDTNGHTLT
-138 ITSADMTKVTSLTV
+138 IGTADMTKVTSLTV

-159 AQKAGLSGSQGS
+159 DQKAGGIKGLRPGA

-177 NNSNGTQ
+177 NDGTGTQ

-192 GGKLSGSVTLINP
+192 GGKLSGNVTLTNP
-205 ANHTITMTDYAQI
+205 ANHTITMTDYAEI
-218 SGSVNMSGNATNTNA
+218 AGNVTMSGNAATNANA
-233 QNVSLSNNCEI
+233 QNVSLSNHSKI
-244 TGKVTLTGNSSRVN
+244 TGSVDLTGNSSRVN
-258 VASSKLTGGLS
+258 VASSEMGALTLM
-269 LTGTGT
+269 GTGT
-275 QLMVNGIVSKVGAV
+275 QLKVDGIISKVGAV
-289 TLSSGTATTG
+289 TLNSAQSKTTG
-299 ANATVTISQGTV
+299 TNATVNISQGSV
-311 DSIAQDSTDKL
+311 ASITQNDDAL
-322 KSPIKITVGE
+322 KSNIKITVGE
-332 NGSVS
+332 NGSVV
-337 GATTIDKSATIIVNQ
+337 GAITIENGADITVNQ
-352 GTMGAVTLP
+352 GSTGAIILP
-361 SGSLTVNGPSA
+361 SGTLTVNGPSA
-372 RLGALTLNGTGN
+372 RLGALTLNRTGN

-392 GNSITNVSAGN
+392 GNSITSVSASN
-403 GTSLSVDI
+403 GTSLKVDI

-421 VSLNGYKGHGI
+421 VSLDGYKGHGI

-437 TSTAPTADAL
+437 TITAPTADAL

-452 EALIYQCVGGGST
+452 EALIYQATDSSRVT

-480 VTTTGTLT
+480 ATKGGTLT
-488 IVGQDTNSTIK
+488 IVGQTT
-499 GVITFTRGTNEAG
+499 GAQGTITFKRGSDVAG
-512 KLNYYGVTTIAMLP
+512 VLTYKGVTTIPMLP

-531 TVVATWTDTTHGNKT
+531 TPVATWTDTTNKNKT
-546 YNAGGSYDAP
+546 YNAGGSYDVP
-556 QGGGNVTLS
+556 QGVSGSGDFVLA

-579 GVLTTG
+579 STATG
-585 DNANITASLNGNVI
+585 DDVNHNITASLNGNVI
-599 TLSGAVKPI
+599 TLSGAVEPI

-620 DLVNSDTQKQ
+620 DLVDDNQKQ
-630 VEIPVWVNY
+630 VIIPVWVNY
-639 DTVNKRTFFGN
+639 NSVNKRTYFGN
-650 QANLTG
+650 QTLDG

-680 SGLRVM
+680 SGLRVK
-686 DENFKTDVDPTG
+686 DENFDTQVADSG
-698 AVKATYTGT
+698 EVKATYTGT

-714 YVANLIQGTLDEDTA
+714 YVANLIQGTGS
-729 ASFDWRRSTAVKQA
+729 SFNWKNSTAVKQA

-783 DPVSKDYTEVYLVP
+783 DSVSSGYTQVWLVP

-804 KFNQNG
+804 KYNQNG

-818 YYRVEVRKGSDATTA
+818 YYRVEVRDATNGGKP

-843 TLGEEFDIG
+843 TLGEEFGTG
-852 VVVKFGGTLN
+852 VVVKFSDELDKV
-862 TMLTAGNNNAYM
+862 LTSNGANNAYM
-874 RQDDTYVYKND
+874 RQDDTYVYKNGTGN
-885 SDKAFT
+885 AFT

-910 LVMLERN
+910 LVMLERS

-923 THVGKGQTAYY
+923 THVPAGAIAYY

-942 DTQPQPKNHEDRI
+942 DTQPQPKDHVDRI

>member
-21 ATALAA
+21 ATAFAA
-27 TAPNASSPGDSG
+27 TSAESG
-39 RTNVR
+39 RTSVR
-44 YYDKKQPTLLD
+44 YYDKIQPTLLD
-55 ASGQSIGPGWYYQ
+55 AGGAPIGPGWYYQ
-68 FQMDVGNNRKE
+68 FQMNVGSNRKE
-79 TRYAEIT
+79 TRYAQVNSGVIT
-86 YGVVSGNSTSGT
+86 GTSTSGT
-98 WYASADAALASQ
+98 WYESAQAALDKGQ
-110 ASFTLLDNQNIST
+110 ASFTLLGNESISG
-123 LAKNLTVDTNGHTLS
+123 LSRNLTVDTNGHTLT
-138 ITSADMTKVTSLTV
+138 IGIADMTKVTSLIV
-152 TDARYAA
+152 EDSQYATA
-159 AQKAGLSGSQGS
+159 MKAGRSADQGA
-171 VNWSIN
+171 VNWNIV
-177 NNSNGTQ
+177 NSGTGTQ
-184 SFTLTLRN
+184 TFTLTLRD
-192 GGKLSGSVTLINP
+192 GGQLSGGVQLTNY
-205 ANHTITMTDYAQI
+205 ANHTISMKDYATLN
-218 SGSVNMSGNATNTNA
+218 GSVEMSGNATTHANA
-233 QNVSLSNNCEI
+233 QNVTLDNHSEI
-244 TGKVTLTGNSSRVN
+244 TGTVTLTGNSTRVS
-258 VASSKLTGGLS
+258 VTSSKMGALN

-275 QLMVNGIVSKVGAV
+275 QLAVNGMISKVGAV
-289 TLSSGTATTG
+289 TLSSGQLKDTG
-299 ANATVTISQGTV
+299 TNATVNISQGTV
-311 DSIAQDSTDKL
+311 ASITQQAGEPL
-322 KSPIKITVGE
+322 KSAVKITVGE
-332 NGSVS
+332 NGTVA
-337 GATTIDKSATIIVNQ
+337 GATSIDNSADIVVNR
-352 GTMGAVTLP
+352 GKMGSVTLP
-361 SGSLTVNGPSA
+361 TGSLTVNGPSA
-372 RLGALTLNGTGN
+372 SLGDLTLNGGGN
-384 TTFKVAGT
+384 TTFKVT
-392 GNSITNVSAGN
+392 GSGNAIGSVSAIN
-403 GTSLSVDI
+403 GASLKVDI
-411 AAEISNTFGA
+411 AAEPTNTFGT
-421 VSLNGYKGHGI
+421 VTLTGYKGHGI

-437 TSTAPTADAL
+437 TGTAPTADAL

-480 VTTTGTLT
+480 ATTKGTLT
-488 IVGQDTNSTIK
+488 IVGQTAGSTPA
-499 GVITFTRGTNEAG
+499 GTITFMRGTNTAG
-512 KLNYYGVTTIAMLP
+512 VLNYYGVTTIARLP
-526 NKALG
+526 DKALG
-531 TVVATWTDTTHGNKT
+531 TPVATWTDKSNRT
-546 YNAGGSYDAP
+546 YNAGSSYDVP
-556 QGGGNVTLS
+556 QNGGNVTLT

-571 VVTKINGL
+571 VVTKINGVKAS
-579 GVLTTG
+579 GVNG
-585 DNANITASLNGNVI
+585 NITVSLNGNVI
-599 TLSGAVKPI
+599 TLSGAVNPI
-608 GGIASFQLNLLT
+608 GGIASFELKLLT
-620 DLVNSDTQKQ
+620 DLVDDNQRQ

-639 DTVNKRTFFGN
+639 DSVNGRTYFGN
-650 QANLTG
+650 QYDTLTG

-686 DENFKTDVDPTG
+686 DKNFTTTVDTAG
-698 AVKATYTGT
+698 KVKATYTGQ

-714 YVANLIQGTLDEDTA
+714 YVADLIENDGS
-729 ASFDWRRSTAVKQA
+729 SFDWSGSTAVKQA
-743 VNAVQAGITSSQVQN
+743 VNAVQAGITSSQIQN

-768 QNHYSGSP
+768 QNTYAGSP
-776 TKDQYTT
+776 TKDKYTT
-783 DPVSKDYTEVYLVP
+783 DEASKYYTEVVLVP

-804 KFNQNG
+804 NFNQNG

-818 YYRVEVRKGSDATTA
+818 YYRVEVQSTKSGQNP
-833 IEVQAGRALG
+833 IEVQAGRAMSN
-843 TLGEEFDIG
+843 LGEELGTG
-852 VVVKFGGTLN
+852 VVVKFGSTLN

-885 SDKAFT
+885 ATDGNKFT

-910 LVMLERN
+910 LVMLERSN
-917 RGATNT
+917 GATNT
-923 THVGKGQTAYY
+923 THVPAGAIAYY

>member
-21 ATALAA
+21 ATAFAA
-27 TAPNASSPGDSG
+27 TPAESG
-39 RTNVR
+39 KTNVK
-44 YYDKKQPTLLD
+44 YYDKIQPTLLD
-55 ASGQSIGPGWYYQ
+55 EGGSPIGPGWYYQ

-79 TRYAEIT
+79 TRYEQVT
-86 YGVVSGNSTSGT
+86 GGVVTGTSTSGT
-98 WYASADAALASQ
+98 WYSSAQAALDKGQ
-110 ASFTLLDNQNIST
+110 ASFTLLGNESISG
-123 LAKNLTVDTNGHTLS
+123 LSRNLTVDTNGHTLT
-138 ITSADMTKVTSLTV
+138 IGTADMTKVTSLIV
-152 TDARYAA
+152 EDSQYAA
-159 AQKAGLSGSQGS
+159 AMKAGRLATQGAVSWNIVNSGT
-171 VNWSIN
+171 
-177 NNSNGTQ
+177 GTQ
-184 SFTLTLRN
+184 TFTLTLRD
-192 GGKLSGSVTLINP
+192 GGQLSGGVQLTNY
-205 ANHTITMTDYAQI
+205 ANHTISMKDYATLN
-218 SGSVNMSGNATNTNA
+218 GSVEMSGNATTHANA
-233 QNVSLSNNCEI
+233 QNVTLDNHSEI
-244 TGKVTLTGNSSRVN
+244 TGSVTLTGNSTRVS
-258 VASSKLTGGLS
+258 VTSSEMGALNLN
-269 LTGTGT
+269 GTGT
-275 QLMVNGIVSKVGAV
+275 QLAVNGIISEVGAV
-289 TLSSGTATTG
+289 TLSSGQLKDTG
-299 ANATVTISQGTV
+299 TNATVNISQGTV
-311 DSIAQDSTDKL
+311 ASITQQADEPL
-322 KSPIKITVGE
+322 KSAVKITVGE
-332 NGSVS
+332 NGTVT
-337 GATTIDKSATIIVNQ
+337 GATIIDNSADIVVNR
-352 GTMGAVTLP
+352 GKMGSVTLP
-361 SGSLTVNGPSA
+361 TGSLTVNGPSA
-372 RLGALTLNGTGN
+372 SLGALNLNDGGN
-384 TTFKVAGT
+384 TTFKVT
-392 GNSITNVSAGN
+392 GSGNAIGSVSATN
-403 GTSLSVDI
+403 GASLKVDI
-411 AAEISNTFGA
+411 TAEPTNTFGA
-421 VSLNGYKGHGI
+421 VTLTGYKGHGI

-437 TSTAPTADAL
+437 TGTAPTADAL

-452 EALIYQCVGGGST
+452 DALIYQCVGGGST

-480 VTTTGTLT
+480 ATTSGTLT
-488 IVGQDTNSTIK
+488 IVGQTAGSTPA
-499 GVITFTRGTNEAG
+499 GTITFMRGTNTAG
-512 KLNYYGVTTIAMLP
+512 VLNYYGVTTIARLP
-526 NKALG
+526 DKALG
-531 TVVATWTDTTHGNKT
+531 TPVATWTDKSNRT
-546 YNAGGSYDAP
+546 YNAGSSYDVL
-556 QGGGNVTLS
+556 QSGGNVTLT

-571 VVTKINGL
+571 VVTKINGVKAS
-579 GVLTTG
+579 GVNG
-585 DNANITASLNGNVI
+585 NITVSLNGNVI
-599 TLSGAVKPI
+599 TLSGAVNPI
-608 GGIASFQLNLLT
+608 GGIASFELKLLT
-620 DLVNSDTQKQ
+620 DLVDDNQRQ

-639 DTVNKRTFFGN
+639 DSVNGRTYFGN
-650 QANLTG
+650 QYDTLTG

-686 DENFKTDVDPTG
+686 DENFTTTVDTDG
-698 AVKATYTGT
+698 KVKATYTGQ

-714 YVANLIQGTLDEDTA
+714 YVADLIENDGS
-729 ASFDWRRSTAVKQA
+729 SFNWSNSTAVKQA
-743 VNAVQAGITSSQVQN
+743 VNAVQAGITSSQIQN

-768 QNHYSGSP
+768 QNTYAGSP
-776 TKDQYTT
+776 TKDKYTT
-783 DPVSKDYTEVYLVP
+783 DEASKYYTEVVLVP

-804 KFNQNG
+804 NFNQNG

-818 YYRVEVRKGSDATTA
+818 YYRVEVHSTQAGQDP
-833 IEVQAGRALG
+833 IEVQAGRAMSN
-843 TLGEEFDIG
+843 LGEELGTG
-852 VVVKFGGTLN
+852 VVVKFGSKLN
-862 TMLTAGNNNAYM
+862 TLITNDAYM
-874 RQDDTYVYKND
+874 SQDDTYVYKMG
-885 SDKAFT
+885 SGAFT
-891 ISHSGRTGLGTIVI
+891 ISHSGRSGLGTIVI
-905 DQTAP
+905 NQSAP
-910 LVMLERN
+910 LVTLTRSA
-917 RGATNT
+917 GATNT
-923 THVGKGQTAYY
+923 ARVPAGATAYY
-934 TTLQAAVN
+934 NSLQAAVN
-942 DTQPQPKNHEDRI
+942 DTLPQPAGAEDTI
-955 TVLNGYKASDS
+955 TVMNGYKASDS
-966 IDVTGLARTFYIKAE
+966 IDVTGLARIFKINTQ
-981 GNTTLTRAS
+981 GNTTITRAS

-995 TPDTTGSLWTVQLA
+995 TPDATGNLWTVQLSR
-1009 KETAT
+1009 EVAT
-1014 GTVAIYVTDVA
+1014 GTVAIYVKDVP
-1025 NGNASASIVR
+1025 NGNASASVTR

-1045 TNPNSGYYTLGVSA
+1045 TRPNGNYYTLGVSA
-1059 VGSNNT
+1059 VGSNNVNI
-1065 SIAVSGS
+1065 SVSGS
-1072 GNSWSFKVPDNV
+1072 GTSWSFKVPDNV

>member
-21 ATALAA
+21 ATVFAA
-27 TAPNASSPGDSG
+27 AAETGKTS
-39 RTNVR
+39 VR
-44 YYDKKQPTLLD
+44 YYDKVQPNLKHETE
-55 ASGQSIGPGWYYQ
+55 GQDVGPGWF
-68 FQMDVGNNRKE
+68 FQTQVTLSDGKKE
-79 TRYAEIT
+79 TRYAQVNS
-86 YGVVSGNSTSGT
+86 GVVTGTSTSGT
-98 WYASADAALASQ
+98 WYQNVDAALAKGQ
-110 ASFTLLDNQNIST
+110 TSFTLLSNQTISGT
-123 LAKNLTVDTNGHTLS
+123 LDRNLTVDTNGHMLTVDN
-138 ITSADMTKVTSLTV
+138 ADMAKVTSLTV
-152 TDARYAA
+152 TDSQYAA
-159 AQKAGLSGSQGS
+159 AMKAGRSADQGA
-171 VNWSIN
+171 VNWNIV
-177 NNSNGTQ
+177 NSGTGTQ
-184 SFTLTLRN
+184 TFTLTLRN
-192 GGKLSGSVTLINP
+192 GGKLSGSVTLTNP
-205 ANHTITMTDYAQI
+205 ANHTITMTDYAEI
-218 SGSVNMSGNATNTNA
+218 TSSVTMCGNATNTNA

-244 TGKVTLTGNSSRVN
+244 TQLVTLTGNSTRVS
-258 VASSKLTGGLS
+258 VTSSEMGALT

-275 QLMVNGIVSKVGAV
+275 QLMVNGIISKVGAV

-299 ANATVTISQGTV
+299 ANATVNISQGKV
-311 DSIAQDSTDKL
+311 ESITQTTDNL
-322 KSPIKITVGE
+322 KSNIKITVGE
-332 NGSVS
+332 NGSAGDITILN
-337 GATTIDKSATIIVNQ
+337 GADITVNQ
-352 GTMGAVTLP
+352 GSAGTISLP
-361 SGSLTVNGPSA
+361 SGTLTVNGPSA
-372 RLGALTLNGTGN
+372 RLGELTLNSTGN

-392 GNSITNVSAGN
+392 GNSITSVSASN
-403 GTSLSVDI
+403 GASLKVDI
-411 AAEISNTFGA
+411 AAEISNTFGD
-421 VSLNGYKGHGI
+421 VSLDGYKGHGI

-437 TSTAPTADAL
+437 KGTAPTADAL

-452 EALIYQCVGGGST
+452 EALIYQATDSSNVT

-480 VTTTGTLT
+480 ATKGGTLT
-488 IVGQDTNSTIK
+488 IVGQATTSSPS
-499 GVITFTRGTNEAG
+499 GVITFMRGTNKAG
-512 KLNYYGVTTIAMLP
+512 ELKYYGVTTIPMLP

-531 TVVATWTDTTHGNKT
+531 TPVATWTDTTNKNKT
-546 YNAGGSYDAP
+546 YNAGGSYDVP
-556 QGGGNVTLS
+556 QGGGSVTLS

-579 GVLTTG
+579 STATG
-585 DNANITASLNGNVI
+585 TDVNHNITASLNGNVI
-599 TLSGAVKPI
+599 TLSGAVEPI
-608 GGIASFQLNLLT
+608 GGIATFQLNLLT
-620 DLVNSDTQKQ
+620 DLVDENQKQ
-630 VEIPVWVNY
+630 VIIPVWVNY
-639 DTVNKRTFFGN
+639 NSVNKRTYFGN
-650 QANLTG
+650 QTLDG

-686 DENFKTDVDPTG
+686 DENFKTDVDPAG

-714 YVANLIQGTLDEDTA
+714 YVANLIQGTLDGDTA
-729 ASFDWRRSTAVKQA
+729 ASFNWSRSTAVKQA

-783 DPVSKDYTEVYLVP
+783 DPVSRDYTEVYLVP

-818 YYRVEVRKGSDATTA
+818 YYRVEVRKNSDATTA

-852 VVVKFGGTLN
+852 VVVKFGSTLN

-910 LVMLERN
+910 LVMLKRN
-917 RGATNT
+917 AYATNT

-942 DTQPQPKNHEDRI
+942 DTQPQPKRYEDRI

>member
-21 ATALAA
+21 ATVFAA
-27 TAPNASSPGDSG
+27 AAAETGKTS
-39 RTNVR
+39 VR
-44 YYDKKQPTLLD
+44 YYDKVQPNLLD
-55 ASGQSIGPGWYYQ
+55 GNGQKIGPGWYYQ
-68 FQMDVGNNRKE
+68 FQMDVDNNRKE
-79 TRYAEIT
+79 TRYAKVDT
-86 YGVVSGNSTSGT
+86 GVVTGTSTSGT
-98 WYASADAALASQ
+98 WYESAEAALAKGQ
-110 ASFTLLDNQNIST
+110 TSFTLLNDQTISG
-123 LAKNLTVDTNGHTLS
+123 LSRNLTVDTNGRTLYIS
-138 ITSADMTKVTSLTV
+138 GADMTKVTSLTV

-177 NNSNGTQ
+177 NDSNGTQ

-218 SGSVNMSGNATNTNA
+218 SGSVNMSGNAATNANA
-233 QNVSLSNNCEI
+233 QNVSLSNYSKI
-244 TGKVTLTGNSSRVN
+244 TDTVTLTGNSSRVN
-258 VASSKLTGGLS
+258 VASSEMGDLTLK
-269 LTGTGT
+269 GTGT
-275 QLMVNGIVSKVGAV
+275 QLTVNGIISKVGAV
-289 TLSSGTATTG
+289 TLNSAQSKTTG
-299 ANATVTISQGTV
+299 TNATVNISQGRV
-311 DSIAQDSTDKL
+311 ESITQTTDDL
-322 KSPIKITVGE
+322 KSNIKITVGE
-332 NGSVS
+332 NGSV
-337 GATTIDKSATIIVNQ
+337 GAIMIVNGADITVNQ
-352 GTMGAVTLP
+352 GSTGAITLP
-361 SGSLTVNGPSA
+361 SGTLTVNGPSA
-372 RLGALTLNGTGN
+372 RLGALTLNSTGN

-392 GNSITNVSAGN
+392 GNSIASVTAQK
-403 GTSLSVDI
+403 GTSLKVDI

-421 VSLNGYKGHGI
+421 VSLDGYKGHGI

-437 TSTAPTADAL
+437 KGTAPTADAL

-452 EALIYQCVGGGST
+452 EALIYQATDDSSVT

-480 VTTTGTLT
+480 ATKGGTLT
-488 IVGQDTNSTIK
+488 IVGQATTSSPS
-499 GVITFTRGTNEAG
+499 GVITFMRGTNKAG
-512 KLNYYGVTTIAMLP
+512 ELNYYGVTTIPMLP

-531 TVVATWTDTTHGNKT
+531 TPVATWTDTSNQNKT
-546 YNAGGSYDAP
+546 YNAGGSYDVP
-556 QGGGNVTLS
+556 QGGGNVILS

-579 GVLTTG
+579 NLATG
-585 DNANITASLNGNVI
+585 TGANHNITASLNGNVI
-599 TLSGAVKPI
+599 TLSGAVEPI

-620 DLVNSDTQKQ
+620 DLVDNDQKQ
-630 VEIPVWVNY
+630 IIIPVWVNY
-639 DTVNKRTFFGN
+639 NSVNKRTYFGN
-650 QANLTG
+650 QTLDG

-686 DENFKTDVDPTG
+686 DENFTTSAATDGGV
-698 AVKATYTGT
+698 VATYTGT

-714 YVANLIQGTLDEDTA
+714 YVANLIQGTGS
-729 ASFDWRRSTAVKQA
+729 SFNWNNSTAVKQA

-783 DPVSKDYTEVYLVP
+783 DSVSSGYTQVWLVP

-804 KFNQNG
+804 KYNQNG

-818 YYRVEVRKGSDATTA
+818 YYRVEVRDTNGGKP

-843 TLGEEFDIG
+843 TLGEEFGTG
-852 VVVKFGGTLN
+852 VVVKFSNDLN
-862 TMLTAGNNNAYM
+862 SQINLNGNNAYM
-874 RQDDTYVYKND
+874 RQDDTYVYQNS
-885 SDKAFT
+885 SDGFT

-910 LVMLERN
+910 LVMLERSN
-917 RGATNT
+917 GATNT

>member
-21 ATALAA
+21 ATVFAA
-27 TAPNASSPGDSG
+27 AVAETGKTS
-39 RTNVR
+39 VR
-44 YYDKKQPTLLD
+44 YYDKVQPNLLD
-55 ASGQSIGPGWYYQ
+55 ESGQKIGPGWYYQ

-79 TRYAEIT
+79 TRYAKVDT
-86 YGVVSGNSTSGT
+86 GVVTGTSTSGT
-98 WYASADAALASQ
+98 WYESAGAALAKGQ
-110 ASFTLLDNQNIST
+110 TSFTLLSDQTISGT
-123 LAKNLTVDTNGHTLS
+123 LDRNLTVDTNGHMLTVGN
-138 ITSADMTKVTSLTV
+138 ADMAKVTSLTV

-177 NNSNGTQ
+177 NDSNGTQ

-244 TGKVTLTGNSSRVN
+244 TQLVTLTGNSSRVN
-258 VASSKLTGGLS
+258 VASSKLTGGLN

-275 QLMVNGIVSKVGAV
+275 QLMVNGIVSNVGAV

-299 ANATVTISQGTV
+299 ANATVNISQGTV
-311 DSIAQDSTDKL
+311 ASINQANAPL
-322 KSPIKITVGE
+322 KSNIKITVGE
-332 NGSVS
+332 NGSAGDITILN
-337 GATTIDKSATIIVNQ
+337 GADITVNQ
-352 GTMGAVTLP
+352 GSTGAIILP
-361 SGSLTVNGPSA
+361 SGTLTVNGPSA

-392 GNSITNVSAGN
+392 GNSITSVSASN
-403 GTSLSVDI
+403 GTSLKVDI

-421 VSLNGYKGHGI
+421 VSLDGYKGHGI

-437 TSTAPTADAL
+437 KGTAPTADAL

-452 EALIYQCVGGGST
+452 EALIYQATDSSNVT

-480 VTTTGTLT
+480 ATKGGMLT
-488 IVGQDTNSTIK
+488 IVGQTT
-499 GVITFTRGTNEAG
+499 GAQGTITFKRGSDVAG
-512 KLNYYGVTTIAMLP
+512 VLTYKGVTTIPMLP
-526 NKALG
+526 TKALG
-531 TVVATWTDTTHGNKT
+531 TPVATWTDTSNQNKT
-546 YNAGGSYDAP
+546 YNAGGSYDVP
-556 QGGGNVTLS
+556 QGGGNVILS

-579 GVLTTG
+579 NLATG
-585 DNANITASLNGNVI
+585 TGANHNITASLNGNVI
-599 TLSGAVKPI
+599 TLSGAVEPI

-620 DLVNSDTQKQ
+620 DLVDNDQKQ
-630 VEIPVWVNY
+630 IIIPVWVNY
-639 DTVNKRTFFGN
+639 NSVNKRTYFGN
-650 QANLTG
+650 QTLDG

-686 DENFKTDVDPTG
+686 DENFTTSAATDGGV
-698 AVKATYTGT
+698 VATYTGT

-714 YVANLIQGTLDEDTA
+714 YVANLIQGTGS
-729 ASFDWRRSTAVKQA
+729 SFNWNNSTAVKQA

-783 DPVSKDYTEVYLVP
+783 DSVSSGYTQVWLVP

-804 KFNQNG
+804 KYNQNG

-818 YYRVEVRKGSDATTA
+818 YYRVEVRDTNGGKP

-843 TLGEEFDIG
+843 TLGEEFGTG
-852 VVVKFGGTLN
+852 VVVKFSNDLN
-862 TMLTAGNNNAYM
+862 SQINLNGNNAYM
-874 RQDDTYVYKND
+874 RQDDTYVYQNS
-885 SDKAFT
+885 SDGFT

-910 LVMLERN
+910 LVMLERSN
-917 RGATNT
+917 GATNT

>member
-21 ATALAA
+21 ATVFAA
-27 TAPNASSPGDSG
+27 AAETGKTS
-39 RTNVR
+39 VR
-44 YYDKKQPTLLD
+44 YYDKVQPNLKHETE
-55 ASGQSIGPGWYYQ
+55 GQDVGPGWF
-68 FQMDVGNNRKE
+68 FQTQVTLSDGKKE
-79 TRYAEIT
+79 TRYAEVT
-86 YGVVSGNSTSGT
+86 YGVVTGTSTSGT
-98 WYASADAALASQ
+98 WYESAEAALAKGQ
-110 ASFTLLDNQNIST
+110 TSFTLLSNQTISG
-123 LAKNLTVDTNGHTLS
+123 LNRNLTVDTNGSTLNIS
-138 ITSADMTKVTSLTV
+138 GADMTKVTSLTV

-177 NNSNGTQ
+177 NDSNGTQ

-205 ANHTITMTDYAQI
+205 ANHTITMTDYAKI
-218 SGSVNMSGNATNTNA
+218 EGSVNMSGNATNTNA

-244 TGKVTLTGNSSRVN
+244 TQLVTLTGNSSRVN
-258 VASSKLTGGLS
+258 VASSKLTGGLK

-275 QLMVNGIVSKVGAV
+275 QLKVDGIISKVGAV
-289 TLSSGTATTG
+289 TLNSAQSKTTG
-299 ANATVTISQGTV
+299 TNATVNISQGHV
-311 DSIAQDSTDKL
+311 ESITQTTDNL
-322 KSPIKITVGE
+322 KSNIKITVGE
-332 NGSVS
+332 NGSV
-337 GATTIDKSATIIVNQ
+337 GAITIENGADITVNQ
-352 GTMGAVTLP
+352 GSTGAIDLP
-361 SGSLTVNGPSA
+361 SGTLTVNGPSA
-372 RLGALTLNGTGN
+372 RLGALTLNRTGN

-392 GNSITNVSAGN
+392 GNSITSVSASN
-403 GTSLSVDI
+403 GASLKVDI

-421 VSLNGYKGHGI
+421 VSLDGYKGHGI

-437 TSTAPTADAL
+437 KGTAPTADAL

-480 VTTTGTLT
+480 ATKSGTLT
-488 IVGQDTNSTIK
+488 IVGQTTGTSGT
-499 GVITFTRGTNEAG
+499 ITFKRGSDVAG
-512 KLNYYGVTTIAMLP
+512 VLTYQGVTTIPMLP

-531 TVVATWTDTTHGNKT
+531 TPVATWTDTTNKNKT
-546 YNAGGSYDAP
+546 YNAGGSYDVP
-556 QGGGNVTLS
+556 QGVSGTNFVLA

-579 GVLTTG
+579 NLATG
-585 DNANITASLNGNVI
+585 TGANHNITASLNGNVI
-599 TLSGAVKPI
+599 TLSGAVEPI

-620 DLVNSDTQKQ
+620 DLVDENQKQ
-630 VEIPVWVNY
+630 VIIPVWVNY
-639 DTVNKRTFFGN
+639 NSVNKRTYFGN
-650 QANLTG
+650 QTLDG

-686 DENFKTDVDPTG
+686 DENFKTQVATDG
-698 AVKATYTGT
+698 KVKATYTGT

-714 YVANLIQGTLDEDTA
+714 YVANLIQGTLDGDTA
-729 ASFDWRRSTAVKQA
+729 ASFDWSRSTAVKQA

-783 DPVSKDYTEVYLVP
+783 DSVSAGYTQVWLVP

-804 KFNQNG
+804 KYNKNG

-818 YYRVEVRKGSDATTA
+818 YYRVEVRSTTA
-833 IEVQAGRALG
+833 GQDPIEVQAGRALG

-852 VVVKFGGTLN
+852 VVVKFGSTLN

-885 SDKAFT
+885 AIDGNKFT

-910 LVMLERN
+910 LVMLERSN
-917 RGATNT
+917 GATNT

-942 DTQPQPKNHEDRI
+942 DTQPQPKDYEDRI

-995 TPDTTGSLWTVQLA
+995 TPDKTGSLWTVQLA

>member
-21 ATALAA
+21 ATAFAA
-27 TAPNASSPGDSG
+27 TSAESG
-39 RTNVR
+39 RTSVR
-44 YYDKKQPTLLD
+44 YYDKVQPNLLD
-55 ASGQSIGPGWYYQ
+55 ESGQKIGPGWYYQ
-68 FQMDVGNNRKE
+68 FQHDLGGGKKE
-79 TRYAEIT
+79 TRYAKVDSGVIT
-86 YGVVSGNSTSGT
+86 GTSTSGT
-98 WYASADAALASQ
+98 WYESAQAALDKGQ
-110 ASFTLLDNQNIST
+110 ASFTLLGNESISG
-123 LAKNLTVDTNGHTLS
+123 LSRNLTVDTNGHTLT
-138 ITSADMTKVTSLTV
+138 IGTADMTKVTSLTV

-159 AQKAGLSGSQGS
+159 DQKAGGIKGLRPGA

-177 NNSNGTQ
+177 NDGTGTQ

-192 GGKLSGSVTLINP
+192 GGKLSGNVTLTNP
-205 ANHTITMTDYAQI
+205 ANHTITMTDYAEI
-218 SGSVNMSGNATNTNA
+218 AGNVTMSGNAATNANA
-233 QNVSLSNNCEI
+233 QNVSLSNYSKI
-244 TGKVTLTGNSSRVN
+244 TNTVTLTGNSSRVN
-258 VASSKLTGGLS
+258 VASSEMGDLTLK
-269 LTGTGT
+269 GTGT
-275 QLMVNGIVSKVGAV
+275 QLTVNGIISKVGAV
-289 TLSSGTATTG
+289 TLNSAQSKTTG
-299 ANATVTISQGTV
+299 TNATVNISQGQV
-311 DSIAQDSTDKL
+311 ASIIQTTDDL
-322 KSPIKITVGE
+322 KSNIKITVGE
-332 NGSVS
+332 NGSV
-337 GATTIDKSATIIVNQ
+337 GAITIVNGADITVNQ
-352 GTMGAVTLP
+352 GSTGAITLP
-361 SGSLTVNGPSA
+361 SGTLTVNGPSA

-392 GNSITNVSAGN
+392 GNSIASVSANN
-403 GTSLSVDI
+403 GTSLKVDI
-411 AAEISNTFGA
+411 AAEISNTFGNMT
-421 VSLNGYKGHGI
+421 LTGYKGHGI

-437 TSTAPTADAL
+437 TGTAPTADAL

-452 EALIYQCVGGGST
+452 EALIYQATDSSNVT

-480 VTTTGTLT
+480 ATKSGTLT
-488 IVGQDTNSTIK
+488 IVGQATTSSPS
-499 GVITFTRGTNEAG
+499 GVITFMRGTNKAG
-512 KLNYYGVTTIAMLP
+512 ELHYYGVTTIPMLP

-531 TVVATWTDTTHGNKT
+531 TPVATWTDTTNKNKT
-546 YNAGGSYDAP
+546 YNAGGSYDVP

-579 GVLTTG
+579 STATG
-585 DNANITASLNGNVI
+585 TDVNHNITASLNGNVI
-599 TLSGAVKPI
+599 TLSGAVEPI

-620 DLVNSDTQKQ
+620 DLVDDNQKQ
-630 VEIPVWVNY
+630 VIIPVWVNY
-639 DTVNKRTFFGN
+639 NSVNKRTYFGN
-650 QANLTG
+650 QTLDG

-680 SGLRVM
+680 SGLRVK
-686 DENFKTDVDPTG
+686 DENFDTQVADSG
-698 AVKATYTGT
+698 EVKATYTGT

-714 YVANLIQGTLDEDTA
+714 YVANLIQGTGS
-729 ASFDWRRSTAVKQA
+729 SFNWENSTAVKQA

-783 DPVSKDYTEVYLVP
+783 DSVSSGYTQVWLVP

-804 KFNQNG
+804 KYNKNG

-818 YYRVEVRKGSDATTA
+818 YYRVEVRDTNGGKP

-843 TLGEEFDIG
+843 TLGEEFGTG
-852 VVVKFGGTLN
+852 VVVKFSNDLN
-862 TMLTAGNNNAYM
+862 SQINLNGNNAYM
-874 RQDDTYVYKND
+874 RQDDTYVYQNS
-885 SDKAFT
+885 SDGFT

-910 LVMLERN
+910 LVMLERSN
-917 RGATNT
+917 GATNT

-995 TPDTTGSLWTVQLA
+995 TPDKTGSLWTVQLA

>member
-21 ATALAA
+21 ATVFAA
-27 TAPNASSPGDSG
+27 AAETGKTS
-39 RTNVR
+39 VR
-44 YYDKKQPTLLD
+44 YYDKVQPNLKHETE
-55 ASGQSIGPGWYYQ
+55 GQDVGPGWF
-68 FQMDVGNNRKE
+68 FQTQVTLSDGKKE
-79 TRYAEIT
+79 TRYAEVT
-86 YGVVSGNSTSGT
+86 YGVVTGTSTSGT
-98 WYASADAALASQ
+98 WYQDVDAALAKGQ
-110 ASFTLLDNQNIST
+110 TSFTLLSDQTISGT
-123 LAKNLTVDTNGHTLS
+123 LDRNLTVDTNGHMLTVGN
-138 ITSADMTKVTSLTV
+138 ADMAKVTSLTV

-177 NNSNGTQ
+177 NDSNGTQ

-244 TGKVTLTGNSSRVN
+244 TQLVTLTGNSSRVN
-258 VASSKLTGGLS
+258 VASSKLTGGLN

-275 QLMVNGIVSKVGAV
+275 QLMVNGIISKVGAV
-289 TLSSGTATTG
+289 TLSSGQSKTTG
-299 ANATVTISQGTV
+299 TNATVNISQGSV
-311 DSIAQDSTDKL
+311 ASITQNADAL
-322 KSPIKITVGE
+322 KSNIKITVGE
-332 NGSVS
+332 NGSAGDITIVN
-337 GATTIDKSATIIVNQ
+337 GADITVNQ
-352 GTMGAVTLP
+352 GSTGAITLP
-361 SGSLTVNGPSA
+361 SGTLTVNGPSA
-372 RLGALTLNGTGN
+372 RLGALNLNSGNN
-384 TTFKVAGT
+384 TTFKVTGT
-392 GNSITNVSAGN
+392 GNSIASVTAQK
-403 GTSLSVDI
+403 GTSLKVDI

-421 VSLNGYKGHGI
+421 VSLDGYKGHGI

-437 TSTAPTADAL
+437 TITAPTADAL

-452 EALIYQCVGGGST
+452 EALIYQATDSSRVT

-480 VTTTGTLT
+480 ATKGGTLT
-488 IVGQDTNSTIK
+488 IVGQTT
-499 GVITFTRGTNEAG
+499 GAQGTITFKRGSDVAG
-512 KLNYYGVTTIAMLP
+512 VLTYKGVTTIPMLP

-531 TVVATWTDTTHGNKT
+531 TPVATWTDTTNKNKT
-546 YNAGGSYDAP
+546 YNAGGSYDVP
-556 QGGGNVTLS
+556 QGVSGSGDFVLA

-579 GVLTTG
+579 STATG
-585 DNANITASLNGNVI
+585 DDVNHNITASLNGNVI
-599 TLSGAVKPI
+599 TLSGAVEPI

-620 DLVNSDTQKQ
+620 DLVDDNQKQ
-630 VEIPVWVNY
+630 VIIPVWVNY
-639 DTVNKRTFFGN
+639 NSVNKRTYFGN
-650 QANLTG
+650 QTLDG

-680 SGLRVM
+680 SGLRVK
-686 DENFKTDVDPTG
+686 DENFDTQVADSG
-698 AVKATYTGT
+698 EVKATYTGT

-714 YVANLIQGTLDEDTA
+714 YVANLIQGTGS
-729 ASFDWRRSTAVKQA
+729 SFNWKNSTAVKQA

-783 DPVSKDYTEVYLVP
+783 DSVSSGYTQVWLVP

-804 KFNQNG
+804 KYNQNG

-818 YYRVEVRKGSDATTA
+818 YYRVEVRDATNGGKP

-843 TLGEEFDIG
+843 TLGEEFGTG
-852 VVVKFGGTLN
+852 VVVKFSDKLDKV
-862 TMLTAGNNNAYM
+862 LTSNGANNAYM
-874 RQDDTYVYKND
+874 RQDDTYVYKNGTGN
-885 SDKAFT
+885 AFT

-910 LVMLERN
+910 LVMLERS

-923 THVGKGQTAYY
+923 THVPAGAIAYY

-942 DTQPQPKNHEDRI
+942 DTQPQPKDHVDRI

>member
-21 ATALAA
+21 ATAFAA
-27 TAPNASSPGDSG
+27 TSAESG
-39 RTNVR
+39 RTSVR
-44 YYDKKQPTLLD
+44 YYDKIQPTLLD
-55 ASGQSIGPGWYYQ
+55 AGGAPIGPGWYYQ
-68 FQMDVGNNRKE
+68 FQMDVGSNRKE
-79 TRYAEIT
+79 TRYAQVNSGVIT
-86 YGVVSGNSTSGT
+86 GTSTSGT
-98 WYASADAALASQ
+98 WYESAQAALDKGQ
-110 ASFTLLDNQNIST
+110 ASFTLLDNESISG
-123 LAKNLTVDTNGHTLS
+123 LSRNLTVDTNGHTLT
-138 ITSADMTKVTSLTV
+138 IGTADMTKVTSLIV
-152 TDARYAA
+152 EDSQYAA
-159 AQKAGLSGSQGS
+159 AMKAGRSADQGA
-171 VNWSIN
+171 VNWNIVN
-177 NNSNGTQ
+177 NGTGTQ
-184 SFTLTLRN
+184 TFTLTLRD
-192 GGKLSGSVTLINP
+192 GGQLSGGVQLTNY
-205 ANHTITMTDYAQI
+205 ANHTISMKDYAKLY
-218 SGSVNMSGNATNTNA
+218 GSVEMSGNATTHANA
-233 QNVSLSNNCEI
+233 QNVTLDNHSEI
-244 TGKVTLTGNSSRVN
+244 TSTVTLTGNSTRVS
-258 VASSKLTGGLS
+258 VTSSEMGVLN

-275 QLMVNGIVSKVGAV
+275 QLAVNGIISEVGAV
-289 TLSSGTATTG
+289 TLSSGQLKDTG
-299 ANATVTISQGTV
+299 TNATVNISQGTV
-311 DSIAQDSTDKL
+311 ASITQQGGEPL
-322 KSPIKITVGE
+322 KSAVKITVGE
-332 NGSVS
+332 NGTVAGYTSINNN
-337 GATTIDKSATIIVNQ
+337 ADIVVNR
-352 GTMGAVTLP
+352 GKMGSVTLP
-361 SGSLTVNGPSA
+361 TGSLTVNGPSA
-372 RLGALTLNGTGN
+372 SLGALNLNGGGN
-384 TTFKVAGT
+384 TTFKVT
-392 GNSITNVSAGN
+392 GSGNAIESVSASN
-403 GTSLSVDI
+403 GASLKVDI
-411 AAEISNTFGA
+411 AAEPTNTFGNVTLA
-421 VSLNGYKGHGI
+421 GYKGHGI

-437 TSTAPTADAL
+437 IGTAPTADAL

-452 EALIYQCVGGGST
+452 DALIYQCVGGGST

-480 VTTTGTLT
+480 ATTSGTLT
-488 IVGQDTNSTIK
+488 IVGQTAGSTHA
-499 GVITFTRGTNEAG
+499 GTITFMRGTNTAG
-512 KLNYYGVTTIAMLP
+512 VLDYYGVTTIARLP
-526 NKALG
+526 DKALG
-531 TVVATWTDTTHGNKT
+531 TPVATWTDKSNRT
-546 YNAGGSYDAP
+546 YNAGSSYDVP
-556 QGGGNVTLS
+556 QSGGNVTLT

-571 VVTKINGL
+571 VVTKINGVKAS
-579 GVLTTG
+579 GVNG
-585 DNANITASLNGNVI
+585 NITVSLNGNVI
-599 TLSGAVKPI
+599 TLSGAVNPI
-608 GGIASFQLNLLT
+608 GGIASFELKLLT
-620 DLVNSDTQKQ
+620 DLVDDKQRQ

-639 DTVNKRTFFGN
+639 DSVNGRTYFGN
-650 QANLTG
+650 QYDTLTG

-686 DENFKTDVDPTG
+686 DENFTTTVDTDG
-698 AVKATYTGT
+698 KVKATYTGQ

-714 YVANLIQGTLDEDTA
+714 YVADLIENDGS
-729 ASFDWRRSTAVKQA
+729 SFNWSNSTAVKQA
-743 VNAVQAGITSSQVQN
+743 VNAVQAGITSSQIQN

-768 QNHYSGSP
+768 QNTYAGSP
-776 TKDQYTT
+776 TKDKYTT
-783 DPVSKDYTEVYLVP
+783 DEASKYYTKVVLVP

-804 KFNQNG
+804 NFNQNG

-818 YYRVEVRKGSDATTA
+818 YYRVEVHSTQAGQDP
-833 IEVQAGRALG
+833 IEVQAGRAMSN
-843 TLGEEFDIG
+843 LGEELGTG
-852 VVVKFGGTLN
+852 VVVKFGSKLN
-862 TMLTAGNNNAYM
+862 TLITNDAYM

-885 SDKAFT
+885 ATDDNKFT

-910 LVMLERN
+910 LVMLERS

-923 THVGKGQTAYY
+923 THVPAGAIAYY

-1142 SVYFNNGTSVN
+1142 SVYFNNGASVN

>member
-21 ATALAA
+21 ATVFAA
-27 TAPNASSPGDSG
+27 AAETGKTS
-39 RTNVR
+39 VR
-44 YYDKKQPTLLD
+44 YYDKVQPNLLD
-55 ASGQSIGPGWYYQ
+55 ESGQKIGPGWYYQ
-68 FQMDVGNNRKE
+68 FQMDVSNNRKE
-79 TRYAEIT
+79 TRYAKVDT
-86 YGVVSGNSTSGT
+86 GVVTGTSTSGT
-98 WYASADAALASQ
+98 WYESADAALAKGQ
-110 ASFTLLDNQNIST
+110 TSFTLLSDQTISGT
-123 LAKNLTVDTNGHTLS
+123 LDRNLTVDTNGRMLTVGN
-138 ITSADMTKVTSLTV
+138 ADMAKVTSLTV

-159 AQKAGLSGSQGS
+159 AQKVGDNTVSQGAVS
-171 VNWSIN
+171 WNLD
-177 NNSNGTQ
+177 NSGTGTQ

-192 GGKLSGSVTLINP
+192 GGQLSGGVSLTNP
-205 ANHTITMTDYAQI
+205 ANHTITMTDYAKI
-218 SGSVNMSGNATNTNA
+218 GGNVTMSGNAATNANA
-233 QNVSLSNNCEI
+233 QNVSLSNYSKI
-244 TGKVTLTGNSSRVN
+244 TGAVELTGNSSRVN
-258 VASSKLTGGLS
+258 VASSEMGALTLK
-269 LTGTGT
+269 GTGT
-275 QLMVNGIVSKVGAV
+275 QLTVNGIISKVGAV
-289 TLSSGTATTG
+289 TLNSAQSKTTG
-299 ANATVTISQGTV
+299 TNATVNISQGQV
-311 DSIAQDSTDKL
+311 ESITQTADDL
-322 KSPIKITVGE
+322 KSNIKITVGE
-332 NGSVS
+332 NGSVGTITIVN
-337 GATTIDKSATIIVNQ
+337 GADITVNQ
-352 GTMGAVTLP
+352 GSTGAITLP
-361 SGSLTVNGPSA
+361 SGTLTVNGPSA
-372 RLGALTLNGTGN
+372 RLGALNLNGTGN

-392 GNSITNVSAGN
+392 GNSITSVNASN
-403 GTSLSVDI
+403 GTSLKVDI

-421 VSLNGYKGHGI
+421 VSLDGYKGHGI

-452 EALIYQCVGGGST
+452 EALIYQATDSSKVT

-480 VTTTGTLT
+480 ATKGGTLT
-488 IVGQDTNSTIK
+488 IVGQATTSSPS
-499 GVITFTRGTNEAG
+499 GVITFMRGTNKAG
-512 KLNYYGVTTIAMLP
+512 ELNYYGVTTIPMLP

-531 TVVATWTDTTHGNKT
+531 TPVATWTDTTNKNKT
-546 YNAGGSYDAP
+546 YNAGGSYDVP

-579 GVLTTG
+579 STATG
-585 DNANITASLNGNVI
+585 TDVNHNITASLNGNVI
-599 TLSGAVKPI
+599 TLSGAVEPI
-608 GGIASFQLNLLT
+608 GGIATFQLNLLT
-620 DLVNSDTQKQ
+620 DLVDENQKQ
-630 VEIPVWVNY
+630 VIIPVWVNY
-639 DTVNKRTFFGN
+639 NSVNKRTYFGN
-650 QANLTG
+650 QTLDG

-686 DENFKTDVDPTG
+686 DENFTTSAADDGGV
-698 AVKATYTGT
+698 VATYTGT

-714 YVANLIQGTLDEDTA
+714 YVANLIQGTGS
-729 ASFDWRRSTAVKQA
+729 SFNWKNSTAVKQA

-783 DPVSKDYTEVYLVP
+783 DPVSSGYTDVWLVP

-804 KFNQNG
+804 KYNQNG

-818 YYRVEVRKGSDATTA
+818 YYRVEVRKGSDAATA

-843 TLGEEFDIG
+843 TLGEEFGTG
-852 VVVKFGGTLN
+852 VVVKFSNDLN
-862 TMLTAGNNNAYM
+862 NQINLNGNNAYM
-874 RQDDTYVYKND
+874 RQDDTYVYQNS
-885 SDKAFT
+885 SDGFT

-910 LVMLERN
+910 LVMLERKS
-917 RGATNT
+917 GAPNT
-923 THVGKGQTAYY
+923 THVPAGTIAYY

-942 DTQPQPKNHEDRI
+942 DTQPQPKNYEDVI

-1173 TVTPSFTVETG
+1173 TVTPSFAVETG

-1299 RGLSNG
+1299 RGLGNG

>member
-21 ATALAA
+21 ATAFAA
-27 TAPNASSPGDSG
+27 TSAESG
-39 RTNVR
+39 RTSVR
-44 YYDKKQPTLLD
+44 YYDKVQPNLLD
-55 ASGQSIGPGWYYQ
+55 ESGQKIGPGWYYQ
-68 FQMDVGNNRKE
+68 FQHDLGGGKKE
-79 TRYAEIT
+79 TRYAKVDS
-86 YGVVSGNSTSGT
+86 GVVTGTSTSGT
-98 WYASADAALASQ
+98 WYESAEAALAKGQ
-110 ASFTLLDNQNIST
+110 ASFTLLGDESISV
-123 LAKNLTVDTNGHTLS
+123 LSRNLTVDTNGHTLT
-138 ITSADMTKVTSLTV
+138 IGTADMTKVTSLTV

-159 AQKAGLSGSQGS
+159 DQKAGGIKGLRPGA

-177 NNSNGTQ
+177 NDGTGTQ

-192 GGKLSGSVTLINP
+192 GGQLSGGVSLTNP
-205 ANHTITMTDYAQI
+205 ANHTITMTDYAKI
-218 SGSVNMSGNATNTNA
+218 EGNVTMSGNAATNANA
-233 QNVSLSNNCEI
+233 QNVSLSNYSKI
-244 TGKVTLTGNSSRVN
+244 TNTVTLTGNSSRVN
-258 VASSKLTGGLS
+258 VASSEMGNLTLK
-269 LTGTGT
+269 GTGT
-275 QLMVNGIVSKVGAV
+275 QLKVDGIISKVGAV
-289 TLSSGTATTG
+289 TLNSAQSKTTG
-299 ANATVTISQGTV
+299 TNATVNISQGQV
-311 DSIAQDSTDKL
+311 ASIIQTTDDL
-322 KSPIKITVGE
+322 KSNIKITVGE
-332 NGSVS
+332 NGSV
-337 GATTIDKSATIIVNQ
+337 GAITIENGADITVNQ
-352 GTMGAVTLP
+352 GSTGAITLP
-361 SGSLTVNGPSA
+361 SGTLTVNGPSA
-372 RLGALTLNGTGN
+372 RLGALTLNSTGN

-392 GNSITNVSAGN
+392 GNSIASVSANN
-403 GTSLSVDI
+403 GTSLKVDI
-411 AAEISNTFGA
+411 AAEISNTFGNMT
-421 VSLNGYKGHGI
+421 LTGYKGHGI

-437 TSTAPTADAL
+437 TGTAPTADAL

-452 EALIYQCVGGGST
+452 EALIYQATDSSNVT

-480 VTTTGTLT
+480 ATKSGTLT
-488 IVGQDTNSTIK
+488 IVGQATTSSPS
-499 GVITFTRGTNEAG
+499 GVITFMRGTNKAG
-512 KLNYYGVTTIAMLP
+512 ELHYYGVTTIPMLP

-531 TVVATWTDTTHGNKT
+531 TPVATWTDTTNKNKT
-546 YNAGGSYDAP
+546 YNAGGSYDVP

-579 GVLTTG
+579 STATG
-585 DNANITASLNGNVI
+585 DDVNHNITASLNGNVI
-599 TLSGAVKPI
+599 TLSGAVEPI

-620 DLVNSDTQKQ
+620 DLVDDNQKQ
-630 VEIPVWVNY
+630 VIIPVWVNY
-639 DTVNKRTFFGN
+639 NSVNKRTYFGN
-650 QANLTG
+650 QTLDG

-680 SGLRVM
+680 SGLRVK
-686 DENFKTDVDPTG
+686 DENFDTQVADSG
-698 AVKATYTGT
+698 EVKATYTGT

-714 YVANLIQGTLDEDTA
+714 YVANLIQGTGS
-729 ASFDWRRSTAVKQA
+729 SFNWENSTAVKQA

-783 DPVSKDYTEVYLVP
+783 DSVSSGYTQVWLVP

-804 KFNQNG
+804 KYNKNG

-818 YYRVEVRKGSDATTA
+818 YYRVEVRDTNGGKP

-843 TLGEEFDIG
+843 TLGEEFGTG
-852 VVVKFGGTLN
+852 VVVKFSNDLN
-862 TMLTAGNNNAYM
+862 SQINLNGNNAYM
-874 RQDDTYVYKND
+874 RQDDTYVYQNS
-885 SDKAFT
+885 SDGFT

-910 LVMLERN
+910 LVMLERSN
-917 RGATNT
+917 GATNT

-995 TPDTTGSLWTVQLA
+995 TPDKTGSLWTVQLA